1 METFLLNLL
10 KTSLLGSLAILA
22 MLVLKPLWRER
33 YRAKTRCWLWLA
45 LAAFLLL
52 PVDFSVKN
60 APVQAAPPKDYTLF
74 VGTDKTAIQSTD
86 NLFGDM
92 AEKSGQSPAQVRDT
106 IIQRPVTNP
115 EQKTTR
121 YIPVTTILFY
131 GYLAG
136 AAAFLLYQGVSYAL
150 FRRTVRRW
158 KRDVSRADYAAM
170 LSDTARDLGVSA
182 PEMIVCEAISTPAVT
197 GLLRPRL
204 LLPHERYDV
213 QELRY
218 ILRHELCHLKRRD
231 MLLKLVL
238 LAANAM
244 HWFNPVVYL
253 MLRQADEDI
262 ELACDSAATD
272 GLELPERAAY
282 SRTLLAAVQSSVRAL
297 PATTCFGGT
306 VERLKRRITN
316 VLGAQKKRGL
326 GVVAL
331 VLALTLTAGCAISWG
346 ERAQKNDDPFADKSY
361 TVDILLYEAPAF
373 TDGFTDGT
381 YPSFRTTTNTAG
393 EKYVTLCDAWGSTS
407 IYGPMEEYTLEKQSF
422 YALFGSTKASPVDD
436 LIQNNKS
443 AWSGHCEEASDGQP
457 NQVYL
462 LKQKDGSVY
471 LGLAGD
477 YEEDGSELFCS
488 VFRLN
493 EQVNPIYAS
502 MDDYAA
508 ACVEDLKKGTMTY
521 SVSEN
526 NDYASRSIEDTVADV
541 RVTQLEQADSLG
553 NLSPDG
559 TVLELW
565 YFQYEMKP
573 TNEAGM
579 QIDVIGGQELTD
591 DGYLNE
597 NWTHYLTVLHY
608 TYGEKTGYQVIGTYT
623 GNDGLWYNGC
633 SYSGEEKYYLHDFYV
648 DYAGLDLPKMFIPDL
663 LNDTAADG
671 YGRANQCEAR
681 LISGDGSYYFYAP
694 ITAWACNPGT
704 EFWYSRYDTGSYF
717 NAKKLEQ
724 SLDEAKAEWESTGAK
739 AEKTDAG
746 WRFVTH
752 EGMSNT
758 IVTLFDAPDGTC
770 YEVTTHWTFD
780 GSTEENQ
787 WGWNRDRAVEGEA
800 VILQAM
806 VNSFRTSK
814 ILFTDGSPNG
824 SESSDPAPDDTAFQA
839 DLQLASNGGASWL
852 SLNTDGMAVGGH
864 DPKDSAPTVLLDTCD
879 YKEYDPSESSPSGS
893 AVPPGGGNPLALCL
907 SLSNSARFTFYEG
920 SDFMLYQHGDTR
932 YYKVSSYGDYA
943 TIFDAMLAWY
953 NKTPD
958 KEATFESD
966 LVLASNAATVDILAF
981 CPASGESGSHAP
993 LLTGYSV
1000 ALDSYEYKPIDKP
1013 KNLDGLDSV
1022 ELWPHNAQATCLIF
1036 YKGTNTVKYVSG
1048 KSERYYRA
1056 VGDFSIVDND
1066 GRTLYD
1072 LMRVWYDT
1080 AEYSDMLT
1088 SDVRAQSKSFSW
1100 QEAAQNWANA
1110 YYGTQKEVTSG
1121 SIYKFTWLN
1130 VTVNPAEETTQ
1141 AKRKAGEI
1149 DDNTYCFAV
1158 RVEFTAESANALQSA
1173 MAGNTVKCE
1182 NPAAPKDAYEF
1193 YRCCTIQLRDD
1204 GRWYGTE
1211 LGTGWLCA
1219 IPKKEGLPPPFFAV
1233 FQRRAGKSTGTSQR
1247 YVV

>member
-52 PVDFSVKN
+52 PIDFSVKN

-136 AAAFLLYQGVSYAL
+136 AAAFLLYQGLSYAH

-158 KRDVSRADYAAM
+158 KKDVSRADYAAM
-170 LSDTARDLGVSA
+170 LSDTAHDLGVSA

-218 ILRHELCHLKRRD
+218 ILRHELCHLKRHD

-326 GVVAL
+326 GIVAL
-331 VLALTLTAGCAISWG
+331 VLALTLTAGCAVSWG
-346 ERAQKNDDPFADKSY
+346 NKNELSDPFGKSY
-361 TVDILLYEAPAF
+361 TIADIVYIGVEPDDTFRENAANAELLLRSDAQSITLTWTDRYKWDCTAAGSFEMTEENFDRYFDGSAFEAADNPAGWQESDMSAAKLRRENANTWCF
-373 TDGFTDGT
+373 TTSSPPDGMTD
-381 YPSFRTTTNTAG
+381 Y
-393 EKYVTLCDAWGSTS
+393 LC
-407 IYGPMEEYTLEKQSF
+407 
-422 YALFGSTKASPVDD
+422 
-436 LIQNNKS
+436 
-443 AWSGHCEEASDGQP
+443 
-457 NQVYL
+457 L
-462 LKQKDGSVY
+462 LQQKDGTLY
-471 LGLAGD
+471 LAMGFYPDSKATAPHCFHTL
-477 YEEDGSELFCS
+477 
-488 VFRLN
+488 FRLA
-493 EQVNPIYAS
+493 EKTVPIYAS

-508 ACVEDLKKGTMTY
+508 MCVEDLKKGTMTY

-526 NDYASRSIEDTVADV
+526 NEYASRSIEDTVADV
-541 RVTQLEQADSLG
+541 RVTQLEQGDSLG

-573 TNEAGM
+573 TNEAGA

-597 NWTHYLTVLHY
+597 HWTHYLTVLHY
-608 TYGEKTGYQVIGTYT
+608 TYGEKTGYQIIGTYT

-633 SYSGEEKYYLHDFYV
+633 SYSGEEKYYLHDFYI
-648 DYAGLDLPKMFIPDL
+648 DYAGLNEPKMYIPDL
-663 LNDTAADG
+663 VDGLVEDG
-671 YGRANQCEAR
+671 YGHGNSVEGR
-681 LISGDGSYYFYAP
+681 LVSGSTYNFCYYYVP
-694 ITAWACNPGT
+694 ITGWACSPGT
-704 EFWYSRYDTGSYF
+704 DYWYSRYDTGSYF
-717 NAKKLEQ
+717 SVKKLERGIN
-724 SLDEAKAEWESTGAK
+724 DAKAEWESTGVTG
-739 AEKTDAG
+739 EKVDTG
-746 WRFVTH
+746 CWRYVTH

-758 IVTLFDAPDGTC
+758 IVTLFAGPNNTT
-770 YEVTTHWTFD
+770 YEVEIHWLFD
-780 GSTEENQ
+780 GSSEENQ
-787 WGWNRDRAVEGEA
+787 WGWNHDRAVEEEA

-806 VNSFRTSK
+806 VKHFTINGG
-814 ILFTDGSPNG
+814 IYFTDGSSD
-824 SESSDPAPDDTAFQA
+824 SESPADTAFLT
-839 DLQLASNGGASWL
+839 DLQLAASGGIESLTLFPAATSSIISLCEPVSTEGSELHVDLSNYGYSSTSEPENISLLNHIRIDLKGDSQSWF
-852 SLNTDGMAVGGH
+852 
-864 DPKDSAPTVLLDTCD
+864 
-879 YKEYDPSESSPSGS
+879 ESYQ
-893 AVPPGGGNPLALCL
+893 GGNVIGYCAENRP
-907 SLSNSARFTFYEG
+907 TE
-920 SDFMLYQHGDTR
+920 
-932 YYKVSSYGDYA
+932 YY
-943 TIFDAMLAWY
+943 
-953 NKTPD
+953 
-958 KEATFESD
+958 
-966 LVLASNAATVDILAF
+966 LAF
-981 CPASGESGSHAP
+981 
-993 LLTGYSV
+993 
-1000 ALDSYEYKPIDKP
+1000 
-1013 KNLDGLDSV
+1013 
-1022 ELWPHNAQATCLIF
+1022 
-1036 YKGTNTVKYVSG
+1036 
-1048 KSERYYRA
+1048 
-1056 VGDFSIVDND
+1056 GDF
-1066 GRTLYD
+1066 GKYATLYD
-1072 LMRVWYDT
+1072 VILEWYHSAQSGTETSDASSTTTTNAVSRDSLIKAADSYVDLGGYLWYTAGGKFCRWHEGGSVETVCDLPLDYDT
-1080 AEYSDMLT
+1080 PVSASLSTQDNRILMNYHIGGATMGSFITDLYDTDGKKLSSINGYNAIAISGDIIVMTDHFMPTPNNMSISYDCGKTFTEFGDKDWFYGSALT
-1088 SDVRAQSKSFSW
+1088 ED
-1100 QEAAQNWANA
+1100 
-1110 YYGTQKEVTSG
+1110 GTYVTSVNSSLEIRDG
-1121 SIYKFTWLN
+1121 YVYTTAVYDINHEKSDDPL
-1130 VTVNPAEETTQ
+1130 VTH
-1141 AKRKAGEI
+1141 
-1149 DDNTYCFAV
+1149 AV
-1158 RVEFTAESANALQSA
+1158 RISI
-1173 MAGNTVKCE
+1173 K
-1182 NPAAPKDAYEF
+1182 
-1193 YRCCTIQLRDD
+1193 
-1204 GRWYGTE
+1204 
-1211 LGTGWLCA
+1211 TGAQEILD
-1219 IPKKEGLPPPFFAV
+1219 
-1233 FQRRAGKSTGTSQR
+1233 
-1247 YVV
+1247 

>member
-45 LAAFLLL
+45 MAAFLLL

-136 AAAFLLYQGVSYAL
+136 AAAFLLYQGISYAH

-170 LSDTARDLGVSA
+170 LSNTARDLGVSA

-326 GVVAL
+326 GIVAL
-331 VLALTLTAGCAISWG
+331 VLAPQLTAGCAVSWG

-361 TVDILLYEAPAF
+361 TVDTLLYEAPGF
-373 TDGFTDGT
+373 TDGFTDGA
-381 YPSFRTTTNTAG
+381 YPTFRTATNPAG
-393 EKYVTLCDAWGSTS
+393 EKYVTMFNDLGYAL
-407 IYGPMEEYTLEKQSF
+407 IYGPMEEYKLEKQSF
-422 YALFGSTKASPVDD
+422 YALFGNTRDASPVDD
-436 LIQNNKS
+436 LMQHNKS
-443 AWSGHCEEASDGQP
+443 AWTGYCEEAKDSQP
-457 NQVYL
+457 YQAYL
-462 LKQKDGSVY
+462 LEQEDGTIY
-471 LGLAGD
+471 LGLSAD
-477 YEEDGSELFCS
+477 YAEDGSECFCM
-488 VFRLN
+488 VYRL
-493 EQVNPIYAS
+493 EKEDDTIYPS

-541 RVTQLEQADSLG
+541 RVTRLEQGDSLG

-573 TNEAGM
+573 TNEAGV

-597 NWTHYLTVLHY
+597 HWTHYLTVLHY
-608 TYGEKTGYQVIGTYT
+608 TYGEKTGYQIIGTSMS
-623 GNDGLWYNGC
+623 NDGLWYNGC
-633 SYSGEEKYYLHDFYV
+633 GYGVDLKYYLHDFYV
-648 DYAGLDLPKMFIPDL
+648 DYAGLDLPKMYIPDL
-663 LNDTAADG
+663 VDGLVEDG
-671 YGRANQCEAR
+671 YGHGNSVEGR
-681 LISGDGSYYFYAP
+681 LISGNGNYRFYAP
-694 ITAWACNPGT
+694 ISGWTYKPDAKYA
-704 EFWYSRYDTGSYF
+704 EYWYSSYNTGSYF
-717 NAKKLEQ
+717 SVTEVDH
-724 SLDEAKAEWESTGAK
+724 SLYDEKPEWESAGYT
-739 AEKTDAG
+739 AEWIDESC
-746 WRFVTH
+746 RFVTH

-758 IVTLFDAPDGTC
+758 VVTLFNGPNNTC
-770 YEVTTHWTFD
+770 YIVEIHWLFD

-787 WGWNRDRAVEGEA
+787 WGWNRDRAVEEEA

-814 ILFTDGSPNG
+814 ILPTTDPVLD
-824 SESSDPAPDDTAFQA
+824 DPAFKA
-839 DLQLASNGGASWL
+839 DLQLATNGGASWMYL
-852 SLNTDGMAVGGH
+852 SKNSAAVSDCNMRNVSPAVKLDECSYTLLNKDFTPADG
-864 DPKDSAPTVLLDTCD
+864 TQVLELW
-879 YKEYDPSESSPSGS
+879 
-893 AVPPGGGNPLALCL
+893 
-907 SLSNSARFTFYEG
+907 LSNNDDSHFAFYEG
-920 SDFMLYQHGDTR
+920 TNVMLYQRDDAR
-932 YYKVSSYGDYA
+932 YYKVSNFGDYA
-943 TIFDAMLAWY
+943 TLYNAMLAWF
-953 NKTPD
+953 NSAQSGTEPSD
-958 KEATFESD
+958 ASSATTT
-966 LVLASNAATVDILAF
+966 NAVSRDSLIKAA
-981 CPASGESGSHAP
+981 
-993 LLTGYSV
+993 
-1000 ALDSYEYKPIDKP
+1000 DSYVDLGGYLWYTAGGKFCRWHE
-1013 KNLDGLDSV
+1013 GGSV
-1022 ELWPHNAQATCLIF
+1022 E
-1036 YKGTNTVKYVSG
+1036 TVCDLPLDYDTPVSA
-1048 KSERYYRA
+1048 SL
-1056 VGDFSIVDND
+1056 STQDNRILMNYHIGGAIMGSFITD
-1066 GRTLYD
+1066 LYD
-1072 LMRVWYDT
+1072 TDGKKLSSINGYNAIAISGDIIVMTDYFMPTPNNMSISYDCGKT
-1080 AEYSDMLT
+1080 FTEFGDKDWFYGSALT
-1088 SDVRAQSKSFSW
+1088 ED
-1100 QEAAQNWANA
+1100 
-1110 YYGTQKEVTSG
+1110 GTYVTSVNSSLEIRDG
-1121 SIYKFTWLN
+1121 YVYTTAVYDINHEKSDDPL
-1130 VTVNPAEETTQ
+1130 VTH
-1141 AKRKAGEI
+1141 
-1149 DDNTYCFAV
+1149 AV
-1158 RVEFTAESANALQSA
+1158 RISI
-1173 MAGNTVKCE
+1173 K
-1182 NPAAPKDAYEF
+1182 
-1193 YRCCTIQLRDD
+1193 
-1204 GRWYGTE
+1204 
-1211 LGTGWLCA
+1211 TGAQEILD
-1219 IPKKEGLPPPFFAV
+1219 
-1233 FQRRAGKSTGTSQR
+1233 
-1247 YVV
+1247 

>member
-45 LAAFLLL
+45 LAVFLLL

-60 APVQAAPPKDYTLF
+60 APVQAEPPKDYTLF

-158 KRDVSRADYAAM
+158 KRDVARADYAAM

-331 VLALTLTAGCAISWG
+331 VLALTFTAGCAVSWG
-346 ERAQKNDDPFADKSY
+346 NKNELSDPFGKSY
-361 TVDILLYEAPAF
+361 TIADIVYIGVEPDDTFRENAANAELLLRPDAQSITLTWTDRYKWDCTAAGSFEMTEENFDRYFDGSAFEAADNPAGWQESDMSAAKLRRENANTWCF
-373 TDGFTDGT
+373 TTSSPPDGLTD
-381 YPSFRTTTNTAG
+381 Y
-393 EKYVTLCDAWGSTS
+393 LC
-407 IYGPMEEYTLEKQSF
+407 
-422 YALFGSTKASPVDD
+422 
-436 LIQNNKS
+436 
-443 AWSGHCEEASDGQP
+443 
-457 NQVYL
+457 L
-462 LKQKDGSVY
+462 LQQKDGTLY
-471 LGLAGD
+471 LAMGYYPDSKQTAPHCFHTL
-477 YEEDGSELFCS
+477 
-488 VFRLN
+488 FRLA
-493 EQVNPIYAS
+493 EKAVPIYAS

-573 TNEAGM
+573 TNEAGV

-597 NWTHYLTVLHY
+597 HWTHYLTVLHY
-608 TYGEKTGYQVIGTYT
+608 TSGEQTGYQIIGTSMS
-623 GNDGLWYNGC
+623 NDGLWYNGC
-633 SYSGEEKYYLHDFYV
+633 GYGVDLKYYLHDFYV
-648 DYAGLDLPKMFIPDL
+648 DYAGLSEPKMYIPDL
-663 LNDTAADG
+663 VDGLVEDG
-671 YGRANQCEAR
+671 YGHGNSVEGR
-681 LISGDGSYYFYAP
+681 LISGNGNYSFYAP
-694 ITAWACNPGT
+694 ISGWTYKPDAEYA
-704 EFWYSRYDTGSYF
+704 EYWYSSYNTGSYF
-717 NAKKLEQ
+717 SVKKLERGIN
-724 SLDEAKAEWESTGAK
+724 DAKAEWESTGVTG
-739 AEKTDAG
+739 EKVDTG
-746 WRFVTH
+746 CWRYVTH

-758 IVTLFDAPDGTC
+758 IVTLFAGPNNTT
-770 YEVTTHWTFD
+770 YEVEIHWLFD

-787 WGWNRDRAVEGEA
+787 WGWNRDRAVEEEA

-814 ILFTDGSPNG
+814 ILPTTDPVLD
-824 SESSDPAPDDTAFQA
+824 DPAFKA
-839 DLQLASNGGASWL
+839 DLQLATNGGASWMYL
-852 SLNTDGMAVGGH
+852 SKNSAAVSDCNMRNVSPAVKLDECSYTLLNKDFTPADG
-864 DPKDSAPTVLLDTCD
+864 TQVLELW
-879 YKEYDPSESSPSGS
+879 
-893 AVPPGGGNPLALCL
+893 
-907 SLSNSARFTFYEG
+907 LSNNDDSHFAFYEG
-920 SDFMLYQHGDTR
+920 TNVMLYQRDDAR
-932 YYKVSSYGDYA
+932 YYKVSNFGDYA
-943 TIFDAMLAWY
+943 TLYNAMLAWF
-953 NKTPD
+953 NSAQSGTEPSD
-958 KEATFESD
+958 ASSATTT
-966 LVLASNAATVDILAF
+966 NAVSRDSLIKAA
-981 CPASGESGSHAP
+981 
-993 LLTGYSV
+993 
-1000 ALDSYEYKPIDKP
+1000 DSYVDLGGYLWYTAGGKFCRWHE
-1013 KNLDGLDSV
+1013 GGSV
-1022 ELWPHNAQATCLIF
+1022 E
-1036 YKGTNTVKYVSG
+1036 TVCDLPLDYDTPVSA
-1048 KSERYYRA
+1048 SL
-1056 VGDFSIVDND
+1056 STQDNRILMNYHIGGAIMGSFITD
-1066 GRTLYD
+1066 LYD
-1072 LMRVWYDT
+1072 TDGKKLSSINGYNAIAISGDIIVMTDYFMPTPNNMSISYDCGKT
-1080 AEYSDMLT
+1080 FTEFGDKDWFYGSALT
-1088 SDVRAQSKSFSW
+1088 ED
-1100 QEAAQNWANA
+1100 
-1110 YYGTQKEVTSG
+1110 GTYVTSVNSSLEIRDG
-1121 SIYKFTWLN
+1121 YVYTTAVYDINHEKSDDPL
-1130 VTVNPAEETTQ
+1130 VTH
-1141 AKRKAGEI
+1141 
-1149 DDNTYCFAV
+1149 AV
-1158 RVEFTAESANALQSA
+1158 RISI
-1173 MAGNTVKCE
+1173 K
-1182 NPAAPKDAYEF
+1182 
-1193 YRCCTIQLRDD
+1193 
-1204 GRWYGTE
+1204 
-1211 LGTGWLCA
+1211 TGAQEILD
-1219 IPKKEGLPPPFFAV
+1219 
-1233 FQRRAGKSTGTSQR
+1233 
-1247 YVV
+1247 

>member
-45 LAAFLLL
+45 LAVFLLL

-60 APVQAAPPKDYTLF
+60 APVQAEPPKDYTLF
-74 VGTDKTAIQSTD
+74 VGTDKTTIQSTD

-92 AEKSGQSPAQVRDT
+92 AEKSGQSPAAVRDT

-158 KRDVSRADYAAM
+158 KRDVARADYAAM

-331 VLALTLTAGCAISWG
+331 VLALTLTAGCAVGWG
-346 ERAQKNDDPFADKSY
+346 ERAQTQKNDDPFADKSY

-573 TNEAGM
+573 TNEAGVE
-579 QIDVIGGQELTD
+579 IEPVGGQYVTD
-591 DGYLNE
+591 DGYLRE
-597 NWTHYLTVLHY
+597 SWTHYLTVLRY

-623 GNDGLWYNGC
+623 GNDGLWYDGC
-633 SYSGEEKYYLHDFYV
+633 NYSGEEKYYLHDFYI
-648 DYAGLDLPKMFIPDL
+648 DYAGLSEPKMYIPNL
-663 LNDTAADG
+663 LNAATDG

-787 WGWNRDRAVEGEA
+787 WGWNRDRAVESEA
-800 VILQAM
+800 EVLRAM
-806 VNSFRTSK
+806 VRSFTVNW
-814 ILFTDGSPNG
+814 DADAAA
-824 SESSDPAPDDTAFQA
+824 DPALDDSDFQA
-839 DLQLASNGGASWL
+839 DLQLASNGGAAWMYLSKNSAAVSDCNMRNVTPTVKLDECSYALLNEEFTPDDGKQTLTLWL
-852 SLNTDGMAVGGH
+852 SNN
-864 DPKDSAPTVLLDTCD
+864 DS
-879 YKEYDPSESSPSGS
+879 SH
-893 AVPPGGGNPLALCL
+893 LA
-907 SLSNSARFTFYEG
+907 FYEG
-920 SDFMLYQHGDTR
+920 TNVMLYQRDDAR
-932 YYKVSSYGDYA
+932 YYKVSNFGDYA
-943 TIFDAMLAWY
+943 TLYDAMLAWF
-953 NKTPD
+953 NSAQSGT
-958 KEATFESD
+958 ETSD
-966 LVLASNAATVDILAF
+966 ASSTTTTNAVSRDSLIKAADSYVDLGGYLWYTAGGKFYRWHEGGSVEVLHDLPVNDVTDTTVDATLSVVSDQVALRYYIGGGIMGSFVTELYGADGKQS
-981 CPASGESGSHAP
+981 ATLYGYESIAISGSTIVETTKFPPTVNNLRLSTDGGKTWTSIGDADYFYGSVTEDGSSISYFP
-993 LLTGYSV
+993 GALEIRDGYV
-1000 ALDSYEYKPIDKP
+1000 YTTAVYDIDHQK
-1013 KNLDGLDSV
+1013 
-1022 ELWPHNAQATCLIF
+1022 
-1036 YKGTNTVKYVSG
+1036 
-1048 KSERYYRA
+1048 
-1056 VGDFSIVDND
+1056 
-1066 GRTLYD
+1066 
-1072 LMRVWYDT
+1072 
-1080 AEYSDMLT
+1080 T
-1088 SDVRAQSKSFSW
+1088 SDPL
-1100 QEAAQNWANA
+1100 
-1110 YYGTQKEVTSG
+1110 VTHS
-1121 SIYKFTWLN
+1121 
-1130 VTVNPAEETTQ
+1130 
-1141 AKRKAGEI
+1141 
-1149 DDNTYCFAV
+1149 V
-1158 RVEFTAESANALQSA
+1158 RVNL
-1173 MAGNTVKCE
+1173 K
-1182 NPAAPKDAYEF
+1182 
-1193 YRCCTIQLRDD
+1193 
-1204 GRWYGTE
+1204 
-1211 LGTGWLCA
+1211 TGAQEILD
-1219 IPKKEGLPPPFFAV
+1219 
-1233 FQRRAGKSTGTSQR
+1233 
-1247 YVV
+1247 

>member
-45 LAAFLLL
+45 LAVFLLL

-158 KRDVSRADYAAM
+158 KRDVARADYAAM

-204 LLPHERYDV
+204 LLPHEHYDV

-331 VLALTLTAGCAISWG
+331 VLALTLTAGCAVSWG
-346 ERAQKNDDPFADKSY
+346 ERAQKNDPFGGTTFSVEEAVYLATEARNAVRGFPYAPDTTFRALTIDSEKRVTMFTVSGDEFVFSPMEAASIDKS
-361 TVDILLYEAPAF
+361 TF
-373 TDGFTDGT
+373 
-381 YPSFRTTTNTAG
+381 S
-393 EKYVTLCDAWGSTS
+393 
-407 IYGPMEEYTLEKQSF
+407 
-422 YALFGSTKASPVDD
+422 ALFNDSSAE
-436 LIQNNKS
+436 
-443 AWSGHCEEASDGQP
+443 AWSGMSADELISGNQAVWKGSASDATYEDYY
-457 NQVYL
+457 NVLYL
-462 LKQKDGSVY
+462 FAQKDGSFYV
-471 LGLAGD
+471 GLA
-477 YEEDGSELFCS
+477 YQALGSDSGNKAIEGIGS
-488 VFRLN
+488 VYRLIVEN
-493 EQVNPIYAS
+493 TDTIYAS

-508 ACVEDLKKGTMTY
+508 ERVADLKKSMMTY

-526 NDYASRSIEDTVADV
+526 NEYASRSIVDTIADV
-541 RVTQLEQADSLG
+541 RVTQLEQGDSLG

-573 TNEAGM
+573 TNEAGV

-608 TYGEKTGYQVIGTYT
+608 TSGEKTGYQIIGTSMS
-623 GNDGLWYNGC
+623 NDGLWYNGC
-633 SYSGEEKYYLHDFYV
+633 SYGVDLKYYLHDFYI
-648 DYAGLDLPKMFIPDL
+648 DYAGLDLPRYQIGALYHF
-663 LNDTAADG
+663 TDG
-671 YGRANQCEAR
+671 YGNDLTPDGRVQ
-681 LISGDGSYYFYAP
+681 SGDGWYFYLP
-694 ITAWACNPGT
+694 NTGT
-704 EFWYSRYDTGSYF
+704 WNASLEEPLWESAYGTKSTFVVKSFSTDASDAADYFKRDGWNVEDVDGQSVYTKTNGGQHARIRLYDRTDGGHYEVQTFWYDG
-717 NAKKLEQ
+717 Q
-724 SLDEAKAEWESTGAK
+724 STQ
-739 AEKTDAG
+739 
-746 WRFVTH
+746 
-752 EGMSNT
+752 
-758 IVTLFDAPDGTC
+758 
-770 YEVTTHWTFD
+770 
-780 GSTEENQ
+780 ENQ
-787 WGWNRDRAVEGEA
+787 WGWSAARQTEGERDLLEQMA
-800 VILQAM
+800 KTFTVSDAM
-806 VNSFRTSK
+806 KKAYSPSFPADIALVSSGGG
-814 ILFTDGSPNG
+814 IDSIVYYASAN
-824 SESSDPAPDDTAFQA
+824 SSDHRSVSLVDGESALHLSDFTYKKLPDTTRVPEGRYI
-839 DLQLASNGGASWL
+839 QLWPENSNQS
-852 SLNTDGMAVGGH
+852 
-864 DPKDSAPTVLLDTCD
+864 
-879 YKEYDPSESSPSGS
+879 YFE
-893 AVPPGGGNPLALCL
+893 
-907 SLSNSARFTFYEG
+907 FYEG
-920 SDFMLYQHGDTR
+920 SNIVRYVLTKDGSVCYEASGDFGKHE
-932 YYKVSSYGDYA
+932 
-943 TIFDAMLAWY
+943 TIFDAMLAW
-953 NKTPD
+953 
-958 KEATFESD
+958 FE
-966 LVLASNAATVDILAF
+966 
-981 CPASGESGSHAP
+981 
-993 LLTGYSV
+993 
-1000 ALDSYEYKPIDKP
+1000 
-1013 KNLDGLDSV
+1013 
-1022 ELWPHNAQATCLIF
+1022 
-1036 YKGTNTVKYVSG
+1036 
-1048 KSERYYRA
+1048 
-1056 VGDFSIVDND
+1056 
-1066 GRTLYD
+1066 
-1072 LMRVWYDT
+1072 
-1080 AEYSDMLT
+1080 
-1088 SDVRAQSKSFSW
+1088 
-1100 QEAAQNWANA
+1100 EAAAN
-1110 YYGTQKEVTSG
+1110 E
-1121 SIYKFTWLN
+1121 
-1130 VTVNPAEETTQ
+1130 
-1141 AKRKAGEI
+1141 
-1149 DDNTYCFAV
+1149 D
-1158 RVEFTAESANALQSA
+1158 AESANAVIK
-1173 MAGNTVKCE
+1173 NTVLNRDVLIQSSGSHVDFGGFLWYTAGGELRRYRSGVIETVDTLPIDYLNDTPVNASLSTQDDRLLMSYHIGGATSGSFVTDLYGVDGKKIASIGGY
-1182 NPAAPKDAYEF
+1182 NSIAISGDTVVKTLQFPPAANNLYISYDCGGTFTPLGDKDWYYGAVKEDDSGVTYMSAELE
-1193 YRCCTIQLRDD
+1193 IRDGYVYTHAVYD
-1204 GRWYGTE
+1204 VFHDKTSDPLVTHSVRVN
-1211 LGTGWLCA
+1211 LKTGAQEILD
-1219 IPKKEGLPPPFFAV
+1219 
-1233 FQRRAGKSTGTSQR
+1233 
-1247 YVV
+1247 

>member
-45 LAAFLLL
+45 LAVFLLL

-60 APVQAAPPKDYTLF
+60 APVQAEPPKDYTLF
-74 VGTDKTAIQSTD
+74 VGTDKTTIQSTD

-136 AAAFLLYQGVSYAL
+136 TAAFLLYQGVSYAL

-182 PEMIVCEAISTPAVT
+182 PEMFVCEAISTPAVT
-197 GLLRPRL
+197 GLFRPTL
-204 LLPHERYDV
+204 LLPHEGYDLN
-213 QELRY
+213 ELRY

-331 VLALTLTAGCAISWG
+331 VLALTLTAGCAVSWG

-361 TVDILLYEAPAF
+361 TVDTLLYEAPGF
-373 TDGFTDGT
+373 TDGFTDGA
-381 YPSFRTTTNTAG
+381 YPTFRTATNPAG
-393 EKYVTLCDAWGSTS
+393 EKYVTMFNDLGYAL
-407 IYGPMEEYTLEKQSF
+407 IYGPMEEYKLEKQSF
-422 YALFGSTKASPVDD
+422 YALFGNTRDASPVDD
-436 LIQNNKS
+436 LMQHNKS
-443 AWSGHCEEASDGQP
+443 AWTGYCEEAKDSQP
-457 NQVYL
+457 YQAYL
-462 LKQKDGSVY
+462 LEQEDGTIY
-471 LGLAGD
+471 LGLSAD
-477 YEEDGSELFCS
+477 YAEDGSECFCM
-488 VFRLN
+488 VYRLN
-493 EQVNPIYAS
+493 EQINPIYAS

-541 RVTQLEQADSLG
+541 RVTRLEQGDSLG

-573 TNEAGM
+573 TNEAGV

-597 NWTHYLTVLHY
+597 HWTHYLTVLHY
-608 TYGEKTGYQVIGTYT
+608 TYGEKTGYQIIGTSMS
-623 GNDGLWYNGC
+623 NDGLWYNGC
-633 SYSGEEKYYLHDFYV
+633 GYGVDLKYYLHDFYV
-648 DYAGLDLPKMFIPDL
+648 DYAGLDLPKMYIPDL
-663 LNDTAADG
+663 VDGLVEDG
-671 YGRANQCEAR
+671 YGHGNTVEGR
-681 LISGDGSYYFYAP
+681 LISGNGNYSFYAP
-694 ITAWACNPGT
+694 ISGWTYKPDAEYA
-704 EFWYSRYDTGSYF
+704 EYWYSSYNTGSYF
-717 NAKKLEQ
+717 SVKKLERGIN
-724 SLDEAKAEWESTGAK
+724 DAKAEWESTGVTG
-739 AEKTDAG
+739 EKVDTG
-746 WRFVTH
+746 CWRYVTH

-758 IVTLFDAPDGTC
+758 IVTLFAGPNNTT
-770 YEVTTHWTFD
+770 YEVEIHWLFD

-787 WGWNRDRAVEGEA
+787 WGWNRDRAVEEEA

-814 ILFTDGSPNG
+814 ILPTM
-824 SESSDPAPDDTAFQA
+824 DPVLDDSAFKA
-839 DLQLASNGGASWL
+839 DLQLATNGGASWMYL
-852 SLNTDGMAVGGH
+852 SKNSAAVSDCNMRNVSPAVKLDECSYTLLNKDFTPADG
-864 DPKDSAPTVLLDTCD
+864 TQVLELW
-879 YKEYDPSESSPSGS
+879 
-893 AVPPGGGNPLALCL
+893 
-907 SLSNSARFTFYEG
+907 LSNNDASHFAFYEG
-920 SDFMLYQHGDTR
+920 TNVMLYQRDDAR
-932 YYKVSSYGDYA
+932 YYKVSNFGDYA
-943 TIFDAMLAWY
+943 TLYDAMLAWF
-953 NKTPD
+953 NSAQSGTKP
-958 KEATFESD
+958 SD
-966 LVLASNAATVDILAF
+966 ASSTTTTNAVSRDSLIKAA
-981 CPASGESGSHAP
+981 
-993 LLTGYSV
+993 
-1000 ALDSYEYKPIDKP
+1000 DSYVDLGGYLWYTAGGKFCRWHE
-1013 KNLDGLDSV
+1013 GGSV
-1022 ELWPHNAQATCLIF
+1022 E
-1036 YKGTNTVKYVSG
+1036 TVCDLPLDYDTPVSA
-1048 KSERYYRA
+1048 SL
-1056 VGDFSIVDND
+1056 STQDNRILMNYHIGGAIMGSFITD
-1066 GRTLYD
+1066 LYD
-1072 LMRVWYDT
+1072 TDGKKLSSINGYNAIAISGDIIVMTDHFMPTPNNMSISYDCGKT
-1080 AEYSDMLT
+1080 FTEFGDKDWFYGSALT
-1088 SDVRAQSKSFSW
+1088 ED
-1100 QEAAQNWANA
+1100 
-1110 YYGTQKEVTSG
+1110 GTYVTSVNSSLEIRDG
-1121 SIYKFTWLN
+1121 YVYTTAVYDINHEKSDDPL
-1130 VTVNPAEETTQ
+1130 VTH
-1141 AKRKAGEI
+1141 
-1149 DDNTYCFAV
+1149 AV
-1158 RVEFTAESANALQSA
+1158 RISI
-1173 MAGNTVKCE
+1173 K
-1182 NPAAPKDAYEF
+1182 
-1193 YRCCTIQLRDD
+1193 
-1204 GRWYGTE
+1204 
-1211 LGTGWLCA
+1211 TGAQEILD
-1219 IPKKEGLPPPFFAV
+1219 
-1233 FQRRAGKSTGTSQR
+1233 
-1247 YVV
+1247 

>member
-10 KTSLLGSLAILA
+10 KTSLLDSLAILA

-136 AAAFLLYQGVSYAL
+136 AAAFLLYQGISYAL

-326 GVVAL
+326 GIVAL
-331 VLALTLTAGCAISWG
+331 VLALTLTAGCAVSWG
-346 ERAQKNDDPFADKSY
+346 NKNELSDPFGKSY
-361 TVDILLYEAPAF
+361 TIADIVYIGVEPDDTFRENAANAELLLRSDAQSMTLTWTDHYKWDCTAAGSFEMTEENFDRYFDGSAFEAADNPAGWQESDMSAAKLRRENANTWCF
-373 TDGFTDGT
+373 TTSSPPDGLTD
-381 YPSFRTTTNTAG
+381 Y
-393 EKYVTLCDAWGSTS
+393 LC
-407 IYGPMEEYTLEKQSF
+407 
-422 YALFGSTKASPVDD
+422 
-436 LIQNNKS
+436 
-443 AWSGHCEEASDGQP
+443 
-457 NQVYL
+457 L
-462 LKQKDGSVY
+462 LQQKDGTLY
-471 LGLAGD
+471 LAMGYYPDSKQTAPHCFHTL
-477 YEEDGSELFCS
+477 
-488 VFRLN
+488 FRLA
-493 EQVNPIYAS
+493 EKAVPIYAS

-508 ACVEDLKKGTMTY
+508 ACVEDLKQGTMTY
-521 SVSEN
+521 YTSEN
-526 NDYASRSIEDTVADV
+526 GNYGSQAVEDTVADV
-541 RVTQLEQADSLG
+541 RVTQLEFADSLG

-573 TNEAGM
+573 TNEAGVE
-579 QIDVIGGQELTD
+579 IEPVGGQYVTD
-591 DGYLNE
+591 DGYLRE
-597 NWTHYLTVLHY
+597 SWTHYLTVLRY

-623 GNDGLWYNGC
+623 GNDGLWYDGC
-633 SYSGEEKYYLHDFYV
+633 NYSGEEKYYLHDFYI
-648 DYAGLDLPKMFIPDL
+648 DYAGLSEPKMYIPNL
-663 LNDTAADG
+663 LNAATDG
-671 YGRANQCEAR
+671 YGRANQCEAQ
-681 LISGDGSYYFYAP
+681 LVAGKGYYYYVP
-694 ITAWACNPGT
+694 ITAWARSSDA

-717 NAKKLEQ
+717 SVKKLSQ
-724 SLDEAKAEWESTGAK
+724 SLAAAKAEWESTGAK
-739 AEKTDAG
+739 AEKTDTG
-746 WRFVTH
+746 WRFVTN
-752 EGMSNT
+752 EGMSST
-758 IVTLFDAPDGTC
+758 VITLFDAPDNTC
-770 YEVTTHWTFD
+770 YEVEIHWSFD
-780 GSTEENQ
+780 GSTAENE

-800 VILQAM
+800 EVLRAM
-806 VNSFRTSK
+806 VKR
-814 ILFTDGSPNG
+814 FTV
-824 SESSDPAPDDTAFQA
+824 TA
-839 DLQLASNGGASWL
+839 
-852 SLNTDGMAVGGH
+852 AVRPTQE
-864 DPKDSAPTVLLDTCD
+864 DADSALDAALKQLGD
-879 YKEYDPSESSPSGS
+879 MSSE
-893 AVPPGGGNPLALCL
+893 VTL
-907 SLSNSARFTFYEG
+907 SLSVNGTDSSIYDGSTVINRAYFARQLSESLVWREANDSAAPSAQNCILLITADGGVLTFCE
-920 SDFMLYQHGDTR
+920 SQPMHLWLT
-932 YYKVSSYGDYA
+932 
-943 TIFDAMLAWY
+943 
-953 NKTPD
+953 TPD
-958 KEATFESD
+958 GTLSCFKADVNEDIGSAWS
-966 LVLASNAATVDILAF
+966 LVRL
-981 CPASGESGSHAP
+981 
-993 LLTGYSV
+993 
-1000 ALDSYEYKPIDKP
+1000 
-1013 KNLDGLDSV
+1013 
-1022 ELWPHNAQATCLIF
+1022 
-1036 YKGTNTVKYVSG
+1036 
-1048 KSERYYRA
+1048 
-1056 VGDFSIVDND
+1056 
-1066 GRTLYD
+1066 
-1072 LMRVWYDT
+1072 WYDE
-1080 AEYSDMLT
+1080 AEYDALLR
-1088 SDVRAQSKSFSW
+1088 DVKPQPKSLSW
-1100 QEAAQNWANA
+1100 QEAAQHWADA
-1110 YYGTQKEVTSG
+1110 YYGAHTKAASG
-1121 SIYKFTWLN
+1121 SSFKYTWVKALI
-1130 VTVNPAEETTQ
+1130 TPAEDTTK
-1141 AKRKAGEI
+1141 AKREQGEI
-1149 DDNTYCFAV
+1149 DENTYCFT
-1158 RVEFTAESANALQSA
+1158 VEVHFTPESETALHYT
-1173 MAGNTVKCE
+1173 MAGNTAECTD
-1182 NPAAPKDAYEF
+1182 PSAPKGAYAF
-1193 YRCCTIQLRDD
+1193 WRCCTIQLGSD
-1204 GRWYGTE
+1204 GLWHGVM
-1211 LGTGWLCA
+1211 LGTGW
-1219 IPKKEGLPPPFFAV
+1219 
-1233 FQRRAGKSTGTSQR
+1233 
-1247 YVV
+1247 

>member
-331 VLALTLTAGCAISWG
+331 VLALTLTAGCAVGWG
-346 ERAQKNDDPFADKSY
+346 ERAQTQKNDDPFADKSY

-608 TYGEKTGYQVIGTYT
+608 TSGEQTGYQVIGTYT

-787 WGWNRDRAVEGEA
+787 WGWNRDRAVESEA
-800 VILQAM
+800 EVLRAM
-806 VNSFRTSK
+806 VRSFTVNW
-814 ILFTDGSPNG
+814 DADAAA
-824 SESSDPAPDDTAFQA
+824 DPALDDSDFQA
-839 DLQLASNGGASWL
+839 DLQLASNGGAAWMYLSKNSAAVSDCNMRNVTPTVKLDECSYALLNEEFTPDDGKQTLTLWL
-852 SLNTDGMAVGGH
+852 SNN
-864 DPKDSAPTVLLDTCD
+864 DS
-879 YKEYDPSESSPSGS
+879 SH
-893 AVPPGGGNPLALCL
+893 LA
-907 SLSNSARFTFYEG
+907 FYEG
-920 SDFMLYQHGDTR
+920 TNVMLYQRDDAR
-932 YYKVSSYGDYA
+932 YYKVSNFGDYA
-943 TIFDAMLAWY
+943 TLYDAMLAWF
-953 NKTPD
+953 NSAQSGT
-958 KEATFESD
+958 ETSD
-966 LVLASNAATVDILAF
+966 ASSTTTTNAVSRDSLIKAA
-981 CPASGESGSHAP
+981 
-993 LLTGYSV
+993 
-1000 ALDSYEYKPIDKP
+1000 DSY
-1013 KNLDGLDSV
+1013 
-1022 ELWPHNAQATCLIF
+1022 
-1036 YKGTNTVKYVSG
+1036 
-1048 KSERYYRA
+1048 
-1056 VGDFSIVDND
+1056 VDND
-1066 GRTLYD
+1066 DYLWYISGGKLCRWREGSSVETLRELPYNDVTDQPAIATLAVEYDQVALRWHIGGATTGTTMLELYGADGKRTMELDGSAPFAISGNTIVKLRSFPPTTGNLLLSTDGGKTWSGLGDADWFYGSVTEDSSGSTSYALADLTIRDGYVYTTAVYD
-1072 LMRVWYDT
+1072 IDHQK
-1080 AEYSDMLT
+1080 T
-1088 SDVRAQSKSFSW
+1088 SDPL
-1100 QEAAQNWANA
+1100 
-1110 YYGTQKEVTSG
+1110 VTHS
-1121 SIYKFTWLN
+1121 
-1130 VTVNPAEETTQ
+1130 
-1141 AKRKAGEI
+1141 
-1149 DDNTYCFAV
+1149 V
-1158 RVEFTAESANALQSA
+1158 RVNL
-1173 MAGNTVKCE
+1173 K
-1182 NPAAPKDAYEF
+1182 
-1193 YRCCTIQLRDD
+1193 
-1204 GRWYGTE
+1204 
-1211 LGTGWLCA
+1211 TGAQEILD
-1219 IPKKEGLPPPFFAV
+1219 
-1233 FQRRAGKSTGTSQR
+1233 
-1247 YVV
+1247 

>member
-60 APVQAAPPKDYTLF
+60 APVQAEPPKDYTLF

-158 KRDVSRADYAAM
+158 KRDVTRADYAAM

-213 QELRY
+213 QELHY

-231 MLLKLVL
+231 MLFKLVL

-331 VLALTLTAGCAISWG
+331 VLALTLTAGCAVSWG

-361 TVDILLYEAPAF
+361 TVDTLLYEAPGF
-373 TDGFTDGT
+373 TDGFTDGA
-381 YPSFRTTTNTAG
+381 YPTFRTATNPAG
-393 EKYVTLCDAWGSTS
+393 EKYVTMFNDLGYAL

-508 ACVEDLKKGTMTY
+508 ACVAELKKGTMTY

-526 NDYASRSIEDTVADV
+526 NEYASRSIEDTVADV
-541 RVTQLEQADSLG
+541 RVTRLEQGDSLG

-573 TNEAGM
+573 TNEAGA
-579 QIDVIGGQELTD
+579 QINIVGGQELTD

-608 TYGEKTGYQVIGTYT
+608 TSGEQTGYQIIGTSMS
-623 GNDGLWYNGC
+623 NDGLWYNGC
-633 SYSGEEKYYLHDFYV
+633 SYGVDLKYYLHDFYV
-648 DYAGLDLPKMFIPDL
+648 DYAGLDLPKMYIPNLVDGL
-663 LNDTAADG
+663 VEDG
-671 YGRANQCEAR
+671 YGHGNSVEGR
-681 LISGDGSYYFYAP
+681 LVSGSTYNFCYYYVP
-694 ITAWACNPGT
+694 ITGWACSPGT
-704 EFWYSRYDTGSYF
+704 DYWYSRYDTGSYF
-717 NAKKLEQ
+717 SVKKLERGIN
-724 SLDEAKAEWESTGAK
+724 DAKAEWESTGVTG
-739 AEKTDAG
+739 EKVDTG
-746 WRFVTH
+746 CWRYVTH

-758 IVTLFDAPDGTC
+758 IVTLFAGPNNTT
-770 YEVTTHWTFD
+770 YEVEIHWLFD
-780 GSTEENQ
+780 GSSEENQ
-787 WGWNRDRAVEGEA
+787 WGWNHDRAVEEEA

-814 ILFTDGSPNG
+814 ILPTTDPVLD
-824 SESSDPAPDDTAFQA
+824 DPAFKA
-839 DLQLASNGGASWL
+839 DLQLATNGGASWMYL
-852 SLNTDGMAVGGH
+852 SKNSAAVSDCNMRNVSPAVKLDECSYTLLNKDFTPADG
-864 DPKDSAPTVLLDTCD
+864 TQVLELW
-879 YKEYDPSESSPSGS
+879 
-893 AVPPGGGNPLALCL
+893 
-907 SLSNSARFTFYEG
+907 LSNNDDSHFAFYEG
-920 SDFMLYQHGDTR
+920 TNVMLYQRDDAR
-932 YYKVSSYGDYA
+932 YYKVSNFGDYA
-943 TIFDAMLAWY
+943 TLYDAMLAWF
-953 NKTPD
+953 NSAQSGT
-958 KEATFESD
+958 ETSD
-966 LVLASNAATVDILAF
+966 ASSTTTTNAVSRDSLIKAA
-981 CPASGESGSHAP
+981 
-993 LLTGYSV
+993 
-1000 ALDSYEYKPIDKP
+1000 DSYVDLGGYLWYTAGGKFCRWRE
-1013 KNLDGLDSV
+1013 GGSV
-1022 ELWPHNAQATCLIF
+1022 ETVCDLPLDYDTPVSASLSTQDNRILMNYHIGGATMGSFI
-1036 YKGTNTVKYVSG
+1036 T
-1048 KSERYYRA
+1048 
-1056 VGDFSIVDND
+1056 D
-1066 GRTLYD
+1066 LYD
-1072 LMRVWYDT
+1072 TDGKKLSSINGYNAIAISGDIIVMTDYFMPTPNNLSISYDCGKT
-1080 AEYSDMLT
+1080 FTEFGDKDWFYGSALT
-1088 SDVRAQSKSFSW
+1088 ED
-1100 QEAAQNWANA
+1100 
-1110 YYGTQKEVTSG
+1110 GTYVTSVSSSLEIRDG
-1121 SIYKFTWLN
+1121 YVYTTAVYDINHEKSDDPL
-1130 VTVNPAEETTQ
+1130 VTH
-1141 AKRKAGEI
+1141 
-1149 DDNTYCFAV
+1149 AV
-1158 RVEFTAESANALQSA
+1158 RISI
-1173 MAGNTVKCE
+1173 K
-1182 NPAAPKDAYEF
+1182 
-1193 YRCCTIQLRDD
+1193 
-1204 GRWYGTE
+1204 
-1211 LGTGWLCA
+1211 TGAQEILD
-1219 IPKKEGLPPPFFAV
+1219 
-1233 FQRRAGKSTGTSQR
+1233 
-1247 YVV
+1247 

>member
-45 LAAFLLL
+45 MAAFLLL

-136 AAAFLLYQGVSYAL
+136 AAAFLLYQGISYAH

-170 LSDTARDLGVSA
+170 LSNTARDLGVSA

-326 GVVAL
+326 GIVAL
-331 VLALTLTAGCAISWG
+331 VLALTLTAGCAVSWG

-361 TVDILLYEAPAF
+361 TVDTLLYEAPGF
-373 TDGFTDGT
+373 TDGFTDGA
-381 YPSFRTTTNTAG
+381 YPTFRTATNPAG
-393 EKYVTLCDAWGSTS
+393 EKYVTMFNDLGYAL
-407 IYGPMEEYTLEKQSF
+407 IYGPMEEYKLEKQSF
-422 YALFGSTKASPVDD
+422 YALFGNTRDASPVDD
-436 LIQNNKS
+436 LMQHNKS
-443 AWSGHCEEASDGQP
+443 AWTGYCEEAKDSQP
-457 NQVYL
+457 YQAYL
-462 LKQKDGSVY
+462 LEQEDGTIY
-471 LGLAGD
+471 LGLSAD
-477 YEEDGSELFCS
+477 YAEDGSECFCM
-488 VFRLN
+488 VYRL
-493 EQVNPIYAS
+493 EKEDDTIYPS

-541 RVTQLEQADSLG
+541 RVTRLEQGDSLG

-573 TNEAGM
+573 TNEAGV

-597 NWTHYLTVLHY
+597 HWTHYLTVLHY
-608 TYGEKTGYQVIGTYT
+608 TYGEKTGYQIIGTSMS
-623 GNDGLWYNGC
+623 NDGLWYNGC
-633 SYSGEEKYYLHDFYV
+633 GYGVDLKYYLHDFYV
-648 DYAGLDLPKMFIPDL
+648 DYAGLDLPKMFIPNL
-663 LNDTAADG
+663 LNAATDG

-814 ILFTDGSPNG
+814 ILPTTDPVLD
-824 SESSDPAPDDTAFQA
+824 DPAFKA
-839 DLQLASNGGASWL
+839 DLQLATNGGASWMYL
-852 SLNTDGMAVGGH
+852 SKNSAAVS
-864 DPKDSAPTVLLDTCD
+864 DCNMRNVTPTVKLDECSYALLNEEFTPDDGKQT
-879 YKEYDPSESSPSGS
+879 
-893 AVPPGGGNPLALCL
+893 LTLW
-907 SLSNSARFTFYEG
+907 LSNNDSSHLAFYEG
-920 SDFMLYQHGDTR
+920 TNVMLYQRDDAR
-932 YYKVSSYGDYA
+932 YYKVSNFGDYA
-943 TIFDAMLAWY
+943 TLYDAMLAWF
-953 NKTPD
+953 NSAQSGTEP
-958 KEATFESD
+958 SD
-966 LVLASNAATVDILAF
+966 ASSTTTTNAVSRDSLIKAA
-981 CPASGESGSHAP
+981 
-993 LLTGYSV
+993 
-1000 ALDSYEYKPIDKP
+1000 DSYVDLGGYLWYTAGGKFCRWRE
-1013 KNLDGLDSV
+1013 GGSV
-1022 ELWPHNAQATCLIF
+1022 ETVCDLPLDYDTPVSASLSTQDNRILMNYHIGGATMGSFI
-1036 YKGTNTVKYVSG
+1036 T
-1048 KSERYYRA
+1048 
-1056 VGDFSIVDND
+1056 D
-1066 GRTLYD
+1066 LYD
-1072 LMRVWYDT
+1072 TDGKKLSSINGYNAIAISGDIIVMTDHFMPTPNNMSISYDCGKT
-1080 AEYSDMLT
+1080 FTEFGDKDWFYGSALT
-1088 SDVRAQSKSFSW
+1088 ED
-1100 QEAAQNWANA
+1100 
-1110 YYGTQKEVTSG
+1110 GTYVTSVSSSLEIRDG
-1121 SIYKFTWLN
+1121 YVYTTAVYDINHEKSDDPL
-1130 VTVNPAEETTQ
+1130 VTH
-1141 AKRKAGEI
+1141 
-1149 DDNTYCFAV
+1149 AV
-1158 RVEFTAESANALQSA
+1158 RISI
-1173 MAGNTVKCE
+1173 K
-1182 NPAAPKDAYEF
+1182 
-1193 YRCCTIQLRDD
+1193 
-1204 GRWYGTE
+1204 
-1211 LGTGWLCA
+1211 TGAQEILD
-1219 IPKKEGLPPPFFAV
+1219 
-1233 FQRRAGKSTGTSQR
+1233 
-1247 YVV
+1247 

>member
-158 KRDVSRADYAAM
+158 KRDVSRADYASL

-204 LLPHERYDV
+204 LLPHEHYDV

-331 VLALTLTAGCAISWG
+331 VLALTLTAGCAVSWG

-361 TVDILLYEAPAF
+361 TVDTLLYEAPGF
-373 TDGFTDGT
+373 TDGFTDGA
-381 YPSFRTTTNTAG
+381 YPTFRTTTNPAG
-393 EKYVTLCDAWGSTS
+393 EKYVTMFNDLGYAL
-407 IYGPMEEYTLEKQSF
+407 IYGPMEEYKLEKQSF
-422 YALFGSTKASPVDD
+422 YALFGNTRDASPVDD
-436 LIQNNKS
+436 LMQHNKS
-443 AWSGHCEEASDGQP
+443 AWTGYCEEAKDSQP
-457 NQVYL
+457 YQAYL
-462 LKQKDGSVY
+462 LEQEDGTIY
-471 LGLAGD
+471 LGLSAD
-477 YEEDGSELFCS
+477 YAEDGSECFCM
-488 VFRLN
+488 VYRL
-493 EQVNPIYAS
+493 EKEDDTIYAS

-508 ACVEDLKKGTMTY
+508 ERVAELKKGTMTY

-526 NDYASRSIEDTVADV
+526 NEYASRSIEDTVADV

-597 NWTHYLTVLHY
+597 NWTHYLTVLRY

-623 GNDGLWYNGC
+623 GNDGLWYDGC
-633 SYSGEEKYYLHDFYV
+633 NYSGEEKYYLHDFYV

-787 WGWNRDRAVEGEA
+787 WGWNRDRAVESEA
-800 VILQAM
+800 EVLRAM
-806 VNSFRTSK
+806 VRSFTVNW
-814 ILFTDGSPNG
+814 DADAAA
-824 SESSDPAPDDTAFQA
+824 DPALDDSDFQA
-839 DLQLASNGGASWL
+839 DLQLASNGGAAWMYLSKNSAAVSDCNMRNVTPTVKLDECSYALLNEEFTPDDGKQTLTLWL
-852 SLNTDGMAVGGH
+852 SNN
-864 DPKDSAPTVLLDTCD
+864 DS
-879 YKEYDPSESSPSGS
+879 SH
-893 AVPPGGGNPLALCL
+893 LA
-907 SLSNSARFTFYEG
+907 FYEG
-920 SDFMLYQHGDTR
+920 TNVMLYQRDDAR
-932 YYKVSSYGDYA
+932 YYKVSNFGDYA
-943 TIFDAMLAWY
+943 TLYDAMLAWFNSAQSGTEPSDASSTTTTNAVSRDSLIKAADSYVDLGGYLWYTADGKFCRWHEGGSVETLRELPY
-953 NKTPD
+953 NDVTDQPAI
-958 KEATFESD
+958 AT
-966 LVLASNAATVDILAF
+966 LAVEYDQ
-981 CPASGESGSHAP
+981 
-993 LLTGYSV
+993 V
-1000 ALDSYEYKPIDKP
+1000 ALRWHIGGATTGTTMLELYGADGKRTME
-1013 KNLDGLDSV
+1013 LDGSA
-1022 ELWPHNAQATCLIF
+1022 P
-1036 YKGTNTVKYVSG
+1036 
-1048 KSERYYRA
+1048 
-1056 VGDFSIVDND
+1056 
-1066 GRTLYD
+1066 
-1072 LMRVWYDT
+1072 
-1080 AEYSDMLT
+1080 
-1088 SDVRAQSKSFSW
+1088 
-1100 QEAAQNWANA
+1100 
-1110 YYGTQKEVTSG
+1110 
-1121 SIYKFTWLN
+1121 
-1130 VTVNPAEETTQ
+1130 
-1141 AKRKAGEI
+1141 
-1149 DDNTYCFAV
+1149 FAI
-1158 RVEFTAESANALQSA
+1158 S
-1173 MAGNTVKCE
+1173 GNTVVKLLSFPPTTG
-1182 NPAAPKDAYEF
+1182 NLLLSTDGGKTWSAIGDADWF
-1193 YRCCTIQLRDD
+1193 YGSVTEDSSGSTSYALADLTIRDGYVYTTAVYD
-1204 GRWYGTE
+1204 IDHQKTSDPLVTHSVRVN
-1211 LGTGWLCA
+1211 LKTGAQEILD
-1219 IPKKEGLPPPFFAV
+1219 
-1233 FQRRAGKSTGTSQR
+1233 
-1247 YVV
+1247 

>member
-52 PVDFSVKN
+52 PIDFSVKN

-197 GLLRPRL
+197 GLFRPTL
-204 LLPHERYDV
+204 LLPHEGYDLN
-213 QELRY
+213 ELRY

-316 VLGAQKKRGL
+316 VLGVQKKRGL
-326 GVVAL
+326 GIVAL
-331 VLALTLTAGCAISWG
+331 VLALTLTAGCAVSWG

-361 TVDILLYEAPAF
+361 TVDTLLYEAPGF
-373 TDGFTDGT
+373 TDGFTDGA
-381 YPSFRTTTNTAG
+381 YPTFRTATNPAG
-393 EKYVTLCDAWGSTS
+393 EKYVTMFNDLGYAL
-407 IYGPMEEYTLEKQSF
+407 IYGPMEEYKLEKQSF
-422 YALFGSTKASPVDD
+422 YALFGNTRDASDASPVDD
-436 LIQNNKS
+436 LMQHNKS
-443 AWSGHCEEASDGQP
+443 AWTGYCEEAKDSQP
-457 NQVYL
+457 YQAYL
-462 LKQKDGSVY
+462 LEQEDGTIY
-471 LGLAGD
+471 LGLSAD
-477 YEEDGSELFCS
+477 YAEDGSECFCM
-488 VFRLN
+488 VYRLN
-493 EQVNPIYAS
+493 EQINPIYAS

-526 NDYASRSIEDTVADV
+526 NEYASRSIEDTVADV

-573 TNEAGM
+573 TNEAGV

-591 DGYLNE
+591 DGYLRE
-597 NWTHYLTVLHY
+597 SWTHYLTVLHY
-608 TYGEKTGYQVIGTYT
+608 TYGEKTGYQIIGTYT

-633 SYSGEEKYYLHDFYV
+633 SYSGEEKYYLHDFYI
-648 DYAGLDLPKMFIPDL
+648 DYAGLNEPKMYIPDL
-663 LNDTAADG
+663 VDGLVEDG
-671 YGRANQCEAR
+671 YGHGNSVEGR
-681 LISGDGSYYFYAP
+681 LISGNGNYSFYVP
-694 ITAWACNPGT
+694 ISGWTYKPDAEYA
-704 EFWYSRYDTGSYF
+704 EYWYSSYNTGSYF
-717 NAKKLEQ
+717 SVTEVDH
-724 SLDEAKAEWESTGAK
+724 SLYDEKPEWESAGYT
-739 AEKTDAG
+739 AEWIDESC
-746 WRFVTH
+746 RFVTH

-758 IVTLFDAPDGTC
+758 VVTLFNGPNNTC
-770 YEVTTHWTFD
+770 YIVEIHWLFD

-787 WGWNRDRAVEGEA
+787 WGWNHDRAVEEEA

-814 ILFTDGSPNG
+814 ILFTDGSSNG
-824 SESSDPAPDDTAFQA
+824 SESSDPAPDDTAFQT
-839 DLQLASNGGASWL
+839 DLQLATNGGASWL

-864 DPKDSAPTVLLDTCD
+864 DPKDAAPTVLLDTCD

-981 CPASGESGSHAP
+981 CPAGGESGSHAP

-1211 LGTGWLCA
+1211 LGTGW
-1219 IPKKEGLPPPFFAV
+1219 
-1233 FQRRAGKSTGTSQR
+1233 
-1247 YVV
+1247 

>member
-45 LAAFLLL
+45 LAVFLLL

-136 AAAFLLYQGVSYAL
+136 AAAFLLYQGVSYAH

-158 KRDVSRADYAAM
+158 KRDVARADYAAM

-204 LLPHERYDV
+204 LLPHEHYDV

-331 VLALTLTAGCAISWG
+331 VLALTLTAGCAVSWG

-361 TVDILLYEAPAF
+361 TVDTLLYEAPGF
-373 TDGFTDGT
+373 TDGFTDGA
-381 YPSFRTTTNTAG
+381 YPTFRTATNPAG
-393 EKYVTLCDAWGSTS
+393 EKYVTMFNDLGYAL
-407 IYGPMEEYTLEKQSF
+407 IYGPMEEYKLEKQSF
-422 YALFGSTKASPVDD
+422 YALFGNTRDASPVDD
-436 LIQNNKS
+436 LMQHNKS
-443 AWSGHCEEASDGQP
+443 AWTGYCEEAKDSQP
-457 NQVYL
+457 YQAYL
-462 LKQKDGSVY
+462 LEQEDGTIY
-471 LGLAGD
+471 LGLSAD
-477 YEEDGSELFCS
+477 YAEDGSECFCM
-488 VFRLN
+488 VYRL
-493 EQVNPIYAS
+493 EKQDDTIYAS

-508 ACVEDLKKGTMTY
+508 ACVAELKKGTMTY

-541 RVTQLEQADSLG
+541 RVTRLEQGDSLG

-573 TNEAGM
+573 TNEAGA
-579 QIDVIGGQELTD
+579 QINIVGGQELTD

-597 NWTHYLTVLHY
+597 HWTHYLTVLHY
-608 TYGEKTGYQVIGTYT
+608 TSGEKTGYQIIGTSMS
-623 GNDGLWYNGC
+623 NDGLWYNGC
-633 SYSGEEKYYLHDFYV
+633 SYGVDLKYYLHDFYV
-648 DYAGLDLPKMFIPDL
+648 DYAGLDLPKMYIPNLVDGL
-663 LNDTAADG
+663 VEDG
-671 YGRANQCEAR
+671 YGHGNTVEGR
-681 LISGDGSYYFYAP
+681 LISGNGNYSFYAP
-694 ITAWACNPGT
+694 ISGWTYKPDAEYA
-704 EFWYSRYDTGSYF
+704 EYWYSSYNTGSYF
-717 NAKKLEQ
+717 SVTEVDH
-724 SLDEAKAEWESTGAK
+724 SLYDEKPEWESAGYT
-739 AEKTDAG
+739 AEWIDESC
-746 WRFVTH
+746 RFVTH

-758 IVTLFDAPDGTC
+758 VVTLFNGPNNTC
-770 YEVTTHWTFD
+770 YIVEIHWLFD

-787 WGWNRDRAVEGEA
+787 WGWNHDRAVEEEA

-806 VNSFRTSK
+806 VKHFTINRG
-814 ILFTDGSPNG
+814 IYFTDGSSD
-824 SESSDPAPDDTAFQA
+824 SESPADTAFLT

-864 DPKDSAPTVLLDTCD
+864 DPKDAAPTVLLDTCD

-893 AVPPGGGNPLALCL
+893 AVPPSGGNPLALCL

-981 CPASGESGSHAP
+981 CPAGGESGSHAP

-1110 YYGTQKEVTSG
+1110 YYGTQKEGTSG

-1211 LGTGWLCA
+1211 LGTGW
-1219 IPKKEGLPPPFFAV
+1219 
-1233 FQRRAGKSTGTSQR
+1233 
-1247 YVV
+1247 

>member
-52 PVDFSVKN
+52 PIDFSVKN

-136 AAAFLLYQGVSYAL
+136 AAAFLLYQGVSYAH

-158 KRDVSRADYAAM
+158 KRDVARADYAAM

-204 LLPHERYDV
+204 LLPHEHYDV

-331 VLALTLTAGCAISWG
+331 VLALTFTAGCAVSWG
-346 ERAQKNDDPFADKSY
+346 NKNELSDPFGKSY
-361 TVDILLYEAPAF
+361 TIADIVYIGVEPDDTFRENAANAELLLRPDAQSITLTWTDRYKWDCTAAGSFEMTEENFDRYFDGSAFEAADNPAGWQESDMSAAKLRRENANTWCF
-373 TDGFTDGT
+373 TTSSPPDGLTD
-381 YPSFRTTTNTAG
+381 Y
-393 EKYVTLCDAWGSTS
+393 LC
-407 IYGPMEEYTLEKQSF
+407 
-422 YALFGSTKASPVDD
+422 
-436 LIQNNKS
+436 
-443 AWSGHCEEASDGQP
+443 
-457 NQVYL
+457 L
-462 LKQKDGSVY
+462 LQQKDGTLY
-471 LGLAGD
+471 LAMGYYPDSKQTAPHCFHTL
-477 YEEDGSELFCS
+477 
-488 VFRLN
+488 FRLA
-493 EQVNPIYAS
+493 EKAVPIYAS

-508 ACVEDLKKGTMTY
+508 MCVEDLKKGTMTY

-526 NDYASRSIEDTVADV
+526 NEYASRSIVDTIADV
-541 RVTQLEQADSLG
+541 RVTQLEFADSLG

-597 NWTHYLTVLHY
+597 HWTHYLTVLHY
-608 TYGEKTGYQVIGTYT
+608 TSGEKTGYQIIGTSMS
-623 GNDGLWYNGC
+623 NDGLWYNGC
-633 SYSGEEKYYLHDFYV
+633 GYGVDLKYYLHDFYV
-648 DYAGLDLPKMFIPDL
+648 DYAGLDLPKMYIPNLVDGL
-663 LNDTAADG
+663 VEDG
-671 YGRANQCEAR
+671 YGHGNSVEGR
-681 LISGDGSYYFYAP
+681 LISGNGNYSFYAP
-694 ITAWACNPGT
+694 ISGWTYKPDAEYA
-704 EFWYSRYDTGSYF
+704 EYWYSSYNTGSYF
-717 NAKKLEQ
+717 SVTEVDHSLYDEKL
-724 SLDEAKAEWESTGAK
+724 EWESAGYT
-739 AEKTDAG
+739 AEWIDESC
-746 WRFVTH
+746 RFVTH

-758 IVTLFDAPDGTC
+758 VVTLFNGPNNTC
-770 YEVTTHWTFD
+770 YIVEIHWLFD

-787 WGWNRDRAVEGEA
+787 WGWNRDRAVEEEA

-806 VNSFRTSK
+806 VKHFTINGG
-814 ILFTDGSPNG
+814 IYFTDGSSD
-824 SESSDPAPDDTAFQA
+824 SESPADTAFLT
-839 DLQLASNGGASWL
+839 DLQLAANGGIESLTLFPAATSSIISPCEPVSTEGSELHVDLSNYGYSSTSEPENISLLNHIRIDLKGDSQSWF
-852 SLNTDGMAVGGH
+852 
-864 DPKDSAPTVLLDTCD
+864 
-879 YKEYDPSESSPSGS
+879 ESYQ
-893 AVPPGGGNPLALCL
+893 GGNVIGYCAENRP
-907 SLSNSARFTFYEG
+907 TE
-920 SDFMLYQHGDTR
+920 
-932 YYKVSSYGDYA
+932 YY
-943 TIFDAMLAWY
+943 
-953 NKTPD
+953 
-958 KEATFESD
+958 
-966 LVLASNAATVDILAF
+966 LAF
-981 CPASGESGSHAP
+981 
-993 LLTGYSV
+993 
-1000 ALDSYEYKPIDKP
+1000 
-1013 KNLDGLDSV
+1013 
-1022 ELWPHNAQATCLIF
+1022 
-1036 YKGTNTVKYVSG
+1036 
-1048 KSERYYRA
+1048 
-1056 VGDFSIVDND
+1056 GDF
-1066 GRTLYD
+1066 GKYATLYD
-1072 LMRVWYDT
+1072 VILEWYHSAQSGTKPSDASSTTTTNAVSRDSLIKAADSYVDLGGYLWYTAGGKFCRWREGGSVETVCDLPLDYDT
-1080 AEYSDMLT
+1080 PVSASLSTQDNRILMNYHIGGATMGSFITDLYDTDGKKLSSINGYNAIAISGDIIVMTDHFMPTPNNMSISYDCGKTFTEFGDKDWFYGSALT
-1088 SDVRAQSKSFSW
+1088 ED
-1100 QEAAQNWANA
+1100 
-1110 YYGTQKEVTSG
+1110 GTYVTSVNSSLEIRDG
-1121 SIYKFTWLN
+1121 YVYTTAVYDINHEKSDDPL
-1130 VTVNPAEETTQ
+1130 VTH
-1141 AKRKAGEI
+1141 
-1149 DDNTYCFAV
+1149 AV
-1158 RVEFTAESANALQSA
+1158 RISI
-1173 MAGNTVKCE
+1173 K
-1182 NPAAPKDAYEF
+1182 
-1193 YRCCTIQLRDD
+1193 
-1204 GRWYGTE
+1204 
-1211 LGTGWLCA
+1211 TGAQEILD
-1219 IPKKEGLPPPFFAV
+1219 
-1233 FQRRAGKSTGTSQR
+1233 
-1247 YVV
+1247 

>member
-60 APVQAAPPKDYTLF
+60 APVQAEPPKDYTLF
-74 VGTDKTAIQSTD
+74 VGTDKTTIQSTD

-158 KRDVSRADYAAM
+158 KRDVARADYAAM

-326 GVVAL
+326 GIVAL
-331 VLALTLTAGCAISWG
+331 VLALTLTAGCAVSWG

-361 TVDILLYEAPAF
+361 TVDTLLYEAPGF
-373 TDGFTDGT
+373 TDGFTDGA
-381 YPSFRTTTNTAG
+381 YPTFRTATNPAG
-393 EKYVTLCDAWGSTS
+393 EKYVTMFNDLGYAL
-407 IYGPMEEYTLEKQSF
+407 IYGPMEEYKLEKQSF
-422 YALFGSTKASPVDD
+422 YALFGNTRDASPVDD
-436 LIQNNKS
+436 LMQHNKS
-443 AWSGHCEEASDGQP
+443 AWTGYCEEAKDSQP
-457 NQVYL
+457 YQAYL
-462 LKQKDGSVY
+462 LEQEDGTIY
-471 LGLAGD
+471 LGLSAD
-477 YEEDGSELFCS
+477 YAEDGSECFCM
-488 VFRLN
+488 VYRLN
-493 EQVNPIYAS
+493 EQINPIYAS

-526 NDYASRSIEDTVADV
+526 NEYASRSIEDTVADV
-541 RVTQLEQADSLG
+541 RVTRLEQGDSLG

-597 NWTHYLTVLHY
+597 HWTHYLTVLHY
-608 TYGEKTGYQVIGTYT
+608 TYGEQTGYQVIGTSMS
-623 GNDGLWYNGC
+623 NDGLWYNGC
-633 SYSGEEKYYLHDFYV
+633 GYGVDLKYYLHDFYV
-648 DYAGLDLPKMFIPDL
+648 DYAGLDLPKMYIPNLVDGL
-663 LNDTAADG
+663 VEDG
-671 YGRANQCEAR
+671 YGHGNSVEGR
-681 LISGDGSYYFYAP
+681 LISGNGNYSFYAP
-694 ITAWACNPGT
+694 ISGWTYKPDAEYA
-704 EFWYSRYDTGSYF
+704 EYWYSSYNTGSYF
-717 NAKKLEQ
+717 SVTEVDH
-724 SLDEAKAEWESTGAK
+724 SLYDEKPEWESAGYT
-739 AEKTDAG
+739 AEWVG
-746 WRFVTH
+746 ESCRFVTH

-758 IVTLFDAPDGTC
+758 VVTLFNGPNNTC
-770 YEVTTHWTFD
+770 YIVEIHWLFD

-787 WGWNRDRAVEGEA
+787 WGWNHDRAVEEEA

-814 ILFTDGSPNG
+814 ILPTTDPVLD
-824 SESSDPAPDDTAFQA
+824 DPAFKA
-839 DLQLASNGGASWL
+839 DLQLATNGGASWMYL
-852 SLNTDGMAVGGH
+852 SKNSAAVS
-864 DPKDSAPTVLLDTCD
+864 DCNMRNVTPTVKLDECSYALLNEEFTPDDGKQT
-879 YKEYDPSESSPSGS
+879 
-893 AVPPGGGNPLALCL
+893 LTLW
-907 SLSNSARFTFYEG
+907 LSNNDSSHLAFYE
-920 SDFMLYQHGDTR
+920 STNVMLYQRDDAR
-932 YYKVSSYGDYA
+932 YYKVSNFGDYA
-943 TIFDAMLAWY
+943 TLYDAMLAWF
-953 NKTPD
+953 NSAQSGTEP
-958 KEATFESD
+958 SD
-966 LVLASNAATVDILAF
+966 ASSTTTTNAVSRDSLIKAA
-981 CPASGESGSHAP
+981 
-993 LLTGYSV
+993 
-1000 ALDSYEYKPIDKP
+1000 DSYVDLGGYLWYTAGGKFCRWHE
-1013 KNLDGLDSV
+1013 GGSV
-1022 ELWPHNAQATCLIF
+1022 E
-1036 YKGTNTVKYVSG
+1036 TVCDLPLDYDTPVSA
-1048 KSERYYRA
+1048 SL
-1056 VGDFSIVDND
+1056 STQDNRILMNYHIGGAIMGSFITD
-1066 GRTLYD
+1066 LYD
-1072 LMRVWYDT
+1072 TDGKKLSSINGYNAIAISGDIIVMTDYFMPTPNNMSISYDCGKT
-1080 AEYSDMLT
+1080 FTEFGDKDWFYGSALT
-1088 SDVRAQSKSFSW
+1088 ED
-1100 QEAAQNWANA
+1100 
-1110 YYGTQKEVTSG
+1110 GTYVTSVNSSLEIRDG
-1121 SIYKFTWLN
+1121 YVYTTAVYDINHEKSDDPL
-1130 VTVNPAEETTQ
+1130 VTH
-1141 AKRKAGEI
+1141 
-1149 DDNTYCFAV
+1149 AV
-1158 RVEFTAESANALQSA
+1158 RISI
-1173 MAGNTVKCE
+1173 K
-1182 NPAAPKDAYEF
+1182 
-1193 YRCCTIQLRDD
+1193 
-1204 GRWYGTE
+1204 
-1211 LGTGWLCA
+1211 TGAQEILD
-1219 IPKKEGLPPPFFAV
+1219 
-1233 FQRRAGKSTGTSQR
+1233 
-1247 YVV
+1247 

>member
-45 LAAFLLL
+45 LAVFLLL

-60 APVQAAPPKDYTLF
+60 APVQAEPPKDYTLF

-158 KRDVSRADYAAM
+158 KRDVARADYAAM

-204 LLPHERYDV
+204 LLPHEHYDV

-231 MLLKLVL
+231 MLFKLVL

-326 GVVAL
+326 GIVAL
-331 VLALTLTAGCAISWG
+331 VLALTLTAGCAVSWG

-361 TVDILLYEAPAF
+361 TVDTLLYEAPGF
-373 TDGFTDGT
+373 TDGFTDGA
-381 YPSFRTTTNTAG
+381 YPTFRTATNPAG
-393 EKYVTLCDAWGSTS
+393 EKYVTMFNDLGYAL
-407 IYGPMEEYTLEKQSF
+407 IYGPMEEYKLEKQSF
-422 YALFGSTKASPVDD
+422 YALFGNTRDASPVDD
-436 LIQNNKS
+436 LMQHNKS
-443 AWSGHCEEASDGQP
+443 AWTGYCEEAKDSQP
-457 NQVYL
+457 YQAYL
-462 LKQKDGSVY
+462 LEQEDGTIY
-471 LGLAGD
+471 LGLSAD
-477 YEEDGSELFCS
+477 YAEDGSECFCM
-488 VFRLN
+488 VYRL
-493 EQVNPIYAS
+493 EKEDDTIYAS

-508 ACVEDLKKGTMTY
+508 ACVAELKKGTMTY

-526 NDYASRSIEDTVADV
+526 NEYASRSIEDTVADV
-541 RVTQLEQADSLG
+541 RVTQLEQGDSLG

-573 TNEAGM
+573 TNEAGA
-579 QIDVIGGQELTD
+579 QINIVGGQELTD

-597 NWTHYLTVLHY
+597 HWTHYLTVLHY
-608 TYGEKTGYQVIGTYT
+608 TSGEKTGYQIIGTSMS
-623 GNDGLWYNGC
+623 NDGLWYNGC
-633 SYSGEEKYYLHDFYV
+633 SYGVDLKYYLHDFYV
-648 DYAGLDLPKMFIPDL
+648 DYAGLDLPKMYIPNLVDGL
-663 LNDTAADG
+663 VEDG
-671 YGRANQCEAR
+671 YGHGNSVEGR
-681 LISGDGSYYFYAP
+681 LVSGSTYNFCYYYVP
-694 ITAWACNPGT
+694 ITGWACSPGT
-704 EFWYSRYDTGSYF
+704 DYWYSRYDTGSYF
-717 NAKKLEQ
+717 SVKKLERGIN
-724 SLDEAKAEWESTGAK
+724 DAKAEWESTGVTG
-739 AEKTDAG
+739 EKVDTG
-746 WRFVTH
+746 CWRYVTH

-758 IVTLFDAPDGTC
+758 IVTLFAGPNNTT
-770 YEVTTHWTFD
+770 YEVEIHWLFD

-787 WGWNRDRAVEGEA
+787 WGWNHDRAVEEEA

-814 ILFTDGSPNG
+814 ILPTMDPVLD
-824 SESSDPAPDDTAFQA
+824 DPAFKA
-839 DLQLASNGGASWL
+839 DLQLATNGGASWMYL
-852 SLNTDGMAVGGH
+852 SKNSAAVS
-864 DPKDSAPTVLLDTCD
+864 DCNMRNVTPTVKLDECSYALLNEEFTPDDGKQT
-879 YKEYDPSESSPSGS
+879 
-893 AVPPGGGNPLALCL
+893 LTLW
-907 SLSNSARFTFYEG
+907 LSNNDSSHLAFYE
-920 SDFMLYQHGDTR
+920 STNVMLYQRDDAR
-932 YYKVSSYGDYA
+932 YYKVSNFGDYA
-943 TIFDAMLAWY
+943 TLYDAMLAWF
-953 NKTPD
+953 NSAQSGTEP
-958 KEATFESD
+958 SD
-966 LVLASNAATVDILAF
+966 ASSTTTTNAVSRDSLIKAA
-981 CPASGESGSHAP
+981 
-993 LLTGYSV
+993 
-1000 ALDSYEYKPIDKP
+1000 DSYVDLGGYLWYTAGGKFCRWHE
-1013 KNLDGLDSV
+1013 GGSV
-1022 ELWPHNAQATCLIF
+1022 E
-1036 YKGTNTVKYVSG
+1036 TVCDLPLDYDTPVSA
-1048 KSERYYRA
+1048 SL
-1056 VGDFSIVDND
+1056 STQDNRILMNYHIGGAIMGSFITD
-1066 GRTLYD
+1066 LYD
-1072 LMRVWYDT
+1072 TDGKKLSSINGYNAIAISGDIIVMTDHFMPTPNNMSISYDCGKT
-1080 AEYSDMLT
+1080 FTEFGDKDWFYGSALT
-1088 SDVRAQSKSFSW
+1088 ED
-1100 QEAAQNWANA
+1100 
-1110 YYGTQKEVTSG
+1110 GTYVTSVDSSLEIRDG
-1121 SIYKFTWLN
+1121 YVYTTAVYDINHEKSDDPL
-1130 VTVNPAEETTQ
+1130 VTH
-1141 AKRKAGEI
+1141 
-1149 DDNTYCFAV
+1149 AV
-1158 RVEFTAESANALQSA
+1158 RISI
-1173 MAGNTVKCE
+1173 K
-1182 NPAAPKDAYEF
+1182 
-1193 YRCCTIQLRDD
+1193 
-1204 GRWYGTE
+1204 
-1211 LGTGWLCA
+1211 TGAQEILD
-1219 IPKKEGLPPPFFAV
+1219 
-1233 FQRRAGKSTGTSQR
+1233 
-1247 YVV
+1247 

>member
-45 LAAFLLL
+45 LAVFLLL

-204 LLPHERYDV
+204 LLPHEHYDV

-326 GVVAL
+326 GIVAL
-331 VLALTLTAGCAISWG
+331 VLALTLTAGCAVSWG
-346 ERAQKNDDPFADKSY
+346 ERAQKNGDPFADKSY
-361 TVDILLYEAPAF
+361 TVDTLLYEAPGF
-373 TDGFTDGT
+373 TDGFTDGA
-381 YPSFRTTTNTAG
+381 YPTFRTATNPAG
-393 EKYVTLCDAWGSTS
+393 EKYVTMFNDLGYAL
-407 IYGPMEEYTLEKQSF
+407 IYGPMEEYKLEKQSF
-422 YALFGSTKASPVDD
+422 YALFGNTRDASPVDD
-436 LIQNNKS
+436 LMQHNKS
-443 AWSGHCEEASDGQP
+443 AWTGYCEEAKDSQP
-457 NQVYL
+457 YQAYL
-462 LKQKDGSVY
+462 LEQEDGTIY
-471 LGLAGD
+471 LGLSAD
-477 YEEDGSELFCS
+477 YAEDGSECFCM
-488 VFRLN
+488 VYRLN
-493 EQVNPIYAS
+493 EQINPIYAS

-541 RVTQLEQADSLG
+541 RVTRLEQGDSLG

-573 TNEAGM
+573 SNEADM

-608 TYGEKTGYQVIGTYT
+608 TSGEKTGYQIIGTSMS
-623 GNDGLWYNGC
+623 NDGLWYNGC
-633 SYSGEEKYYLHDFYV
+633 GYGVDLKYYLHDFYV
-648 DYAGLDLPKMFIPDL
+648 DYAGLDLPKMYIPNLVDGL
-663 LNDTAADG
+663 VEDG
-671 YGRANQCEAR
+671 YGHGNTVEGR
-681 LISGDGSYYFYAP
+681 LISGNGNYSFYAP
-694 ITAWACNPGT
+694 ISGWTYKPDAEYA
-704 EFWYSRYDTGSYF
+704 EYWYSSYNTGSYF
-717 NAKKLEQ
+717 SVTEVDH
-724 SLDEAKAEWESTGAK
+724 SLYDEKPEWESAGYT
-739 AEKTDAG
+739 AELIDESC
-746 WRFVTH
+746 RFVTH

-758 IVTLFDAPDGTC
+758 VVTLFNGPNNTC
-770 YEVTTHWTFD
+770 YIVEIHWLFD

-787 WGWNRDRAVEGEA
+787 WGWNHDRAVEEEA

-814 ILFTDGSPNG
+814 ILPTTDPVLD
-824 SESSDPAPDDTAFQA
+824 DPAFKA
-839 DLQLASNGGASWL
+839 DLQLATNGGASWMYL
-852 SLNTDGMAVGGH
+852 SKNSAAVS
-864 DPKDSAPTVLLDTCD
+864 DCNMRNVTPTVNLDECSYALLNEEFTPDDGKQT
-879 YKEYDPSESSPSGS
+879 
-893 AVPPGGGNPLALCL
+893 LTLW
-907 SLSNSARFTFYEG
+907 LSNNDSSHLAFYE
-920 SDFMLYQHGDTR
+920 STNVMLYQRDDAR
-932 YYKVSSYGDYA
+932 YYKVSNFGDYA
-943 TIFDAMLAWY
+943 TLYDAMLAWF
-953 NKTPD
+953 NSAQSGTEP
-958 KEATFESD
+958 SD
-966 LVLASNAATVDILAF
+966 ASSTTTTNAVSRDSLIKAA
-981 CPASGESGSHAP
+981 
-993 LLTGYSV
+993 
-1000 ALDSYEYKPIDKP
+1000 DSYVDLGGYLWYTAGGKFCRWHE
-1013 KNLDGLDSV
+1013 GGSV
-1022 ELWPHNAQATCLIF
+1022 E
-1036 YKGTNTVKYVSG
+1036 TVCDLPLDYDTPVSA
-1048 KSERYYRA
+1048 SL
-1056 VGDFSIVDND
+1056 STQDNRILMNYHIGGAIMGSFITD
-1066 GRTLYD
+1066 LYD
-1072 LMRVWYDT
+1072 TDGKKLSSINGYNAIAISGDIIVMTDYFMPTPNNMSISYDCGKT
-1080 AEYSDMLT
+1080 FTEFGDKDWFYGSALT
-1088 SDVRAQSKSFSW
+1088 ED
-1100 QEAAQNWANA
+1100 
-1110 YYGTQKEVTSG
+1110 GTYVTSVNSSLEIRDG
-1121 SIYKFTWLN
+1121 YVYTTAVYDINHEKSDDPL
-1130 VTVNPAEETTQ
+1130 VTH
-1141 AKRKAGEI
+1141 
-1149 DDNTYCFAV
+1149 AV
-1158 RVEFTAESANALQSA
+1158 RISI
-1173 MAGNTVKCE
+1173 K
-1182 NPAAPKDAYEF
+1182 
-1193 YRCCTIQLRDD
+1193 
-1204 GRWYGTE
+1204 
-1211 LGTGWLCA
+1211 TGAQEILD
-1219 IPKKEGLPPPFFAV
+1219 
-1233 FQRRAGKSTGTSQR
+1233 
-1247 YVV
+1247 

>member
-136 AAAFLLYQGVSYAL
+136 AAAFLLYQGLSYAL

-204 LLPHERYDV
+204 LLPHEHYDV

-331 VLALTLTAGCAISWG
+331 VLALTLTAGCAVGWG
-346 ERAQKNDDPFADKSY
+346 ERAQTQKNDDPFADKSY

-381 YPSFRTTTNTAG
+381 YPSFRTTANTAG

-508 ACVEDLKKGTMTY
+508 ERVAELKKGTMTY

-526 NDYASRSIEDTVADV
+526 NEYASRSIEDTVADV
-541 RVTQLEQADSLG
+541 RVTQLEFADSLG

-573 TNEAGM
+573 TNEAGVE
-579 QIDVIGGQELTD
+579 IEPVGGQYVTD
-591 DGYLNE
+591 DGYLRE
-597 NWTHYLTVLHY
+597 SWTHYLTVLRY
-608 TYGEKTGYQVIGTYT
+608 TSGEKTGYQVIGTYT
-623 GNDGLWYNGC
+623 GNDGLWYDGC
-633 SYSGEEKYYLHDFYV
+633 NYSGEEKYYLHDFYI
-648 DYAGLDLPKMFIPDL
+648 DYAGLDLPKMFIPNL
-663 LNDTAADG
+663 LNAATDG

-739 AEKTDAG
+739 AEKTDTG
-746 WRFVTH
+746 WRFVTN

-758 IVTLFDAPDGTC
+758 TVTLFDAPDGTC

-814 ILFTDGSPNG
+814 ILPTTDPVLD
-824 SESSDPAPDDTAFQA
+824 DPAFKA
-839 DLQLASNGGASWL
+839 DLQLATNGGASWMYL
-852 SLNTDGMAVGGH
+852 SKNSAAVS
-864 DPKDSAPTVLLDTCD
+864 DCNMRNVTPTVKLDECSYALLNEEFTPDDGKQT
-879 YKEYDPSESSPSGS
+879 
-893 AVPPGGGNPLALCL
+893 LTLW
-907 SLSNSARFTFYEG
+907 LSNNDSSHLAFYEG
-920 SDFMLYQHGDTR
+920 SNVMLYQCDEAR
-932 YYKVSSYGDYA
+932 YYDVSNFGDYK
-943 TIFDAMLAWY
+943 TLYDAMLAWF
-953 NKTPD
+953 NSAQSGTEP
-958 KEATFESD
+958 SD
-966 LVLASNAATVDILAF
+966 ASSTTTTNAVTRDSLIKAADSYVDLGGYLWYTAGGKLYRWREGGSVEVLHDLPVNDVTDTTVDATLSVVSDQVALCYYIGGGIMGSFVTELYGADGKQS
-981 CPASGESGSHAP
+981 ATLYGYESIAISGSTIVETTKFPPTVNNLRLSTDGGKTWTAIGDADYFYGSVTEDDSSISYFP
-993 LLTGYSV
+993 GALEIRDGYV
-1000 ALDSYEYKPIDKP
+1000 YTTAVYDIDHQK
-1013 KNLDGLDSV
+1013 
-1022 ELWPHNAQATCLIF
+1022 
-1036 YKGTNTVKYVSG
+1036 
-1048 KSERYYRA
+1048 
-1056 VGDFSIVDND
+1056 
-1066 GRTLYD
+1066 
-1072 LMRVWYDT
+1072 
-1080 AEYSDMLT
+1080 T
-1088 SDVRAQSKSFSW
+1088 SDPL
-1100 QEAAQNWANA
+1100 
-1110 YYGTQKEVTSG
+1110 VTHS
-1121 SIYKFTWLN
+1121 
-1130 VTVNPAEETTQ
+1130 
-1141 AKRKAGEI
+1141 
-1149 DDNTYCFAV
+1149 V
-1158 RVEFTAESANALQSA
+1158 RVNL
-1173 MAGNTVKCE
+1173 K
-1182 NPAAPKDAYEF
+1182 
-1193 YRCCTIQLRDD
+1193 
-1204 GRWYGTE
+1204 
-1211 LGTGWLCA
+1211 TGAQEILD
-1219 IPKKEGLPPPFFAV
+1219 
-1233 FQRRAGKSTGTSQR
+1233 
-1247 YVV
+1247 

>member
-92 AEKSGQSPAQVRDT
+92 AEKSGQSPAAVRDT

-136 AAAFLLYQGVSYAL
+136 AAAFLLYQGISYAL

-197 GLLRPRL
+197 GLLCPRL

-331 VLALTLTAGCAISWG
+331 VLALTLTAGCATSWG
-346 ERAQKNDDPFADKSY
+346 SRDASTAPFDGSRYNPMFVFGNSELTTGKDFRPLYYVSDGNGFSVQLSQGNGAKSVALTY
-361 TVDILLYEAPAF
+361 GSTVAVYMPLESVTLTQENF
-373 TDGFTDGT
+373 DGT
-381 YPSFRTTTNTAG
+381 LLPDLDTLRGDNKAAWRVQLPDNFDDHDPEASPNLVFLLEQEDGTLYLCIGYHFEGGDAFPEDTDRIRWVYRLEKEDDTLYPSM
-393 EKYVTLCDAWGSTS
+393 DA
-407 IYGPMEEYTLEKQSF
+407 
-422 YALFGSTKASPVDD
+422 
-436 LIQNNKS
+436 
-443 AWSGHCEEASDGQP
+443 
-457 NQVYL
+457 
-462 LKQKDGSVY
+462 
-471 LGLAGD
+471 
-477 YEEDGSELFCS
+477 
-488 VFRLN
+488 
-493 EQVNPIYAS
+493 
-502 MDDYAA
+502 YAA
-508 ACVEDLKKGTMTY
+508 AQVEKLKKSTMSYCT
-521 SVSEN
+521 SEDGN
-526 NDYASRSIEDTVADV
+526 YASQVAEDTVADV
-541 RVTQLEQADSLG
+541 RVTQLEQGDSLG

-573 TNEAGM
+573 TNEAGVE
-579 QIDVIGGQELTD
+579 IEPVGGQYVTD
-591 DGYLNE
+591 DGYLRE
-597 NWTHYLTVLHY
+597 SWTHYLTVLRY
-608 TYGEKTGYQVIGTYT
+608 TSGEKTGYQVIGTYT
-623 GNDGLWYNGC
+623 GNDGLWYDGC
-633 SYSGEEKYYLHDFYV
+633 NYSGEEKYYLHDFYI
-648 DYAGLDLPKMFIPDL
+648 DYAGLDLPKMFIPNL
-663 LNDTAADG
+663 LNAATDG

-800 VILQAM
+800 EVLRAM
-806 VNSFRTSK
+806 VRSFTVNW
-814 ILFTDGSPNG
+814 DADAAA
-824 SESSDPAPDDTAFQA
+824 DPALDDSDFQA
-839 DLQLASNGGASWL
+839 DLQLASNGGAAWMFLYRDNAAITDRDMLNVTPTVRLDECSYALLHDKFTPADGARSLTLWL
-852 SLNTDGMAVGGH
+852 SNNDSSHLVFFEDTDI
-864 DPKDSAPTVLLDTCD
+864 
-879 YKEYDPSESSPSGS
+879 
-893 AVPPGGGNPLALCL
+893 
-907 SLSNSARFTFYEG
+907 
-920 SDFMLYQHGDTR
+920 MLYQRDDAY
-932 YYKVSSYGDYA
+932 YYKVSDYGDYA
-943 TIFDAMLAWY
+943 TLYDAMLAWF
-953 NKTPD
+953 NSAQSGTEPSD
-958 KEATFESD
+958 ASSATTT
-966 LVLASNAATVDILAF
+966 NAVSRDSLIKSA
-981 CPASGESGSHAP
+981 
-993 LLTGYSV
+993 
-1000 ALDSYEYKPIDKP
+1000 DSYVDLGGYLWYTAGGKFCRWHEGGSVETIDTLPIDYLNDAPVSASLSTQDNRILMSYHIGGATMGTYVTELYNSDGEQYVKIDGYESIAFDNHGNIVKTLQFP
-1013 KNLDGLDSV
+1013 PAQNNLSISYD
-1022 ELWPHNAQATCLIF
+1022 
-1036 YKGTNTVKYVSG
+1036 SG
-1048 KSERYYRA
+1048 KTWTSIGDADYFYGSVTEDGSSISYFPGALEIRDGYVYTTA
-1056 VGDFSIVDND
+1056 V
-1066 GRTLYD
+1066 YD
-1072 LMRVWYDT
+1072 IDHQK
-1080 AEYSDMLT
+1080 T
-1088 SDVRAQSKSFSW
+1088 SDPL
-1100 QEAAQNWANA
+1100 
-1110 YYGTQKEVTSG
+1110 VTHS
-1121 SIYKFTWLN
+1121 
-1130 VTVNPAEETTQ
+1130 
-1141 AKRKAGEI
+1141 
-1149 DDNTYCFAV
+1149 V
-1158 RVEFTAESANALQSA
+1158 RVNL
-1173 MAGNTVKCE
+1173 K
-1182 NPAAPKDAYEF
+1182 
-1193 YRCCTIQLRDD
+1193 
-1204 GRWYGTE
+1204 
-1211 LGTGWLCA
+1211 TGAQEILD
-1219 IPKKEGLPPPFFAV
+1219 
-1233 FQRRAGKSTGTSQR
+1233 
-1247 YVV
+1247 

>member
-52 PVDFSVKN
+52 PIDFSVKN

-158 KRDVSRADYAAM
+158 KRDVTRADYAAM
-170 LSDTARDLGVSA
+170 LSDTARDLGVNA

-326 GVVAL
+326 GIVAL
-331 VLALTLTAGCAISWG
+331 VLALTLTAGCAVSWG
-346 ERAQKNDDPFADKSY
+346 SRDASTAPFDGSRYHPVFVLENPELTIGESFLPLSNITSTSVQLSQADGIKMVALTY
-361 TVDILLYEAPAF
+361 TGTAMVYTPMESVTLTQENF
-373 TDGFTDGT
+373 DGT
-381 YPSFRTTTNTAG
+381 LLPDLDALRSDNKTAWRVQLPDNFDDHDPEASPNLVFLLEQEDG
-393 EKYVTLCDAWGSTS
+393 TLYLCIGYHFNGGDAFPEDSDRIRWV
-407 IYGPMEEYTLEKQSF
+407 YRLEK
-422 YALFGSTKASPVDD
+422 
-436 LIQNNKS
+436 
-443 AWSGHCEEASDGQP
+443 
-457 NQVYL
+457 
-462 LKQKDGSVY
+462 
-471 LGLAGD
+471 
-477 YEEDGSELFCS
+477 ED
-488 VFRLN
+488 N
-493 EQVNPIYAS
+493 TIYPS

-508 ACVEDLKKGTMTY
+508 ACVEYLKKGTMTY

-526 NDYASRSIEDTVADV
+526 NEYASRSIEDTVADV
-541 RVTQLEQADSLG
+541 RVTQLEFADSLG

-573 TNEAGM
+573 TNEAGA
-579 QIDVIGGQELTD
+579 QINIVGGQELTD

-597 NWTHYLTVLHY
+597 HWTHYLTVLHY
-608 TYGEKTGYQVIGTYT
+608 TYGEKTGYQIIGTYT

-648 DYAGLDLPKMFIPDL
+648 DYAGLDLPKMFIPNL
-663 LNDTAADG
+663 LNAATDG

-814 ILFTDGSPNG
+814 ILPTTDPVLD
-824 SESSDPAPDDTAFQA
+824 DPAFKA
-839 DLQLASNGGASWL
+839 DLQLATNGGASWMYL
-852 SLNTDGMAVGGH
+852 SKNSAAVS
-864 DPKDSAPTVLLDTCD
+864 DCNMRNVTPTVKLDECSYALLNEEFTPDDGKQT
-879 YKEYDPSESSPSGS
+879 
-893 AVPPGGGNPLALCL
+893 LTLW
-907 SLSNSARFTFYEG
+907 LSNNDSSHLAFYEG
-920 SDFMLYQHGDTR
+920 TNVMLYQRDDAR
-932 YYKVSSYGDYA
+932 YYKVSNFGDYA
-943 TIFDAMLAWY
+943 TLYDAMLAWF
-953 NKTPD
+953 NSAQSGTEP
-958 KEATFESD
+958 SD
-966 LVLASNAATVDILAF
+966 ASSTTTTNAVSRDSLIKAA
-981 CPASGESGSHAP
+981 
-993 LLTGYSV
+993 
-1000 ALDSYEYKPIDKP
+1000 DSYVDLGGYLWYTAGGKFCRWRE
-1013 KNLDGLDSV
+1013 GGSV
-1022 ELWPHNAQATCLIF
+1022 ETVCDLPLDYDTPVSASLSTQDNRILMNYHIGGATMGSFI
-1036 YKGTNTVKYVSG
+1036 T
-1048 KSERYYRA
+1048 
-1056 VGDFSIVDND
+1056 D
-1066 GRTLYD
+1066 LYD
-1072 LMRVWYDT
+1072 TDGKKLSSINGYNAIAISGDIIVMTDYFMPTPNNMSISYDCGKT
-1080 AEYSDMLT
+1080 FTEFGDKDWFYGSALT
-1088 SDVRAQSKSFSW
+1088 ED
-1100 QEAAQNWANA
+1100 
-1110 YYGTQKEVTSG
+1110 GTYVTSVNSSLEIRDG
-1121 SIYKFTWLN
+1121 YVYTTAVYDINHEKSDDPL
-1130 VTVNPAEETTQ
+1130 VTH
-1141 AKRKAGEI
+1141 
-1149 DDNTYCFAV
+1149 AV
-1158 RVEFTAESANALQSA
+1158 RISI
-1173 MAGNTVKCE
+1173 K
-1182 NPAAPKDAYEF
+1182 
-1193 YRCCTIQLRDD
+1193 
-1204 GRWYGTE
+1204 
-1211 LGTGWLCA
+1211 TGAQEILD
-1219 IPKKEGLPPPFFAV
+1219 
-1233 FQRRAGKSTGTSQR
+1233 
-1247 YVV
+1247 

>member
-10 KTSLLGSLAILA
+10 KTSLLGSIAILA

-158 KRDVSRADYAAM
+158 KRDVARADYAAM

-331 VLALTLTAGCAISWG
+331 VLALTLTAGCAVSWG

-361 TVDILLYEAPAF
+361 TVDTLLYEAPGF
-373 TDGFTDGT
+373 TDGFTDGA
-381 YPSFRTTTNTAG
+381 YPTFRTATNPAG
-393 EKYVTLCDAWGSTS
+393 EKYVTMFNDLGYAL
-407 IYGPMEEYTLEKQSF
+407 IYGPMEEYKLEKQSF
-422 YALFGSTKASPVDD
+422 YALFGNTRDASPVDD
-436 LIQNNKS
+436 LMQHNKS
-443 AWSGHCEEASDGQP
+443 AWTGYCEEAKDSQP
-457 NQVYL
+457 YQAYL
-462 LKQKDGSVY
+462 LEQEDGTIY
-471 LGLAGD
+471 LGLSAD
-477 YEEDGSELFCS
+477 YAEDGSECFCM
-488 VFRLN
+488 VYRLN
-493 EQVNPIYAS
+493 EQINPIYAS

-541 RVTQLEQADSLG
+541 RVTQLEQGDSLG

-597 NWTHYLTVLHY
+597 HWTHYLTVLHY
-608 TYGEKTGYQVIGTYT
+608 TSGEKTGYQIIGTSMS
-623 GNDGLWYNGC
+623 NDGLWYNGC
-633 SYSGEEKYYLHDFYV
+633 GYGVDLKYYLHDFYV
-648 DYAGLDLPKMFIPDL
+648 DYAGLDLPKMYIPDL
-663 LNDTAADG
+663 VDGLVEDG
-671 YGRANQCEAR
+671 YGHGNSVEGR
-681 LISGDGSYYFYAP
+681 LISGNGNYRFYAP
-694 ITAWACNPGT
+694 ISGWTYKPDAEYA
-704 EFWYSRYDTGSYF
+704 EYWYSSYNTGSYF
-717 NAKKLEQ
+717 SVTEVDH
-724 SLDEAKAEWESTGAK
+724 SLYDEKPEWESAGYT
-739 AEKTDAG
+739 AEWIDESC
-746 WRFVTH
+746 RFVTH

-758 IVTLFDAPDGTC
+758 VVTLFNGPNNTC
-770 YEVTTHWTFD
+770 YIVEIHWLFD

-787 WGWNRDRAVEGEA
+787 WGWNHDRAVEEEA

-814 ILFTDGSPNG
+814 ILPTMDPVLD
-824 SESSDPAPDDTAFQA
+824 DPAFKA
-839 DLQLASNGGASWL
+839 DLQLATNGGASWMYL
-852 SLNTDGMAVGGH
+852 SKNSAAVS
-864 DPKDSAPTVLLDTCD
+864 DCNMRNVTPTVKLDECSYALLNEEFTPDDGKQT
-879 YKEYDPSESSPSGS
+879 
-893 AVPPGGGNPLALCL
+893 LTLW
-907 SLSNSARFTFYEG
+907 LSNNDSSHLAFYE
-920 SDFMLYQHGDTR
+920 STNVMLYQRDDAR
-932 YYKVSSYGDYA
+932 YYKVSNFGDYA
-943 TIFDAMLAWY
+943 TLYDAMLAWF
-953 NKTPD
+953 NSAQSGTEP
-958 KEATFESD
+958 SD
-966 LVLASNAATVDILAF
+966 ASSTTTTNAVSRDSLIKAA
-981 CPASGESGSHAP
+981 
-993 LLTGYSV
+993 
-1000 ALDSYEYKPIDKP
+1000 DSYVDLGGYLWYTAGGKFCRWHE
-1013 KNLDGLDSV
+1013 GGSV
-1022 ELWPHNAQATCLIF
+1022 E
-1036 YKGTNTVKYVSG
+1036 TVCDLPLDYDTPVSA
-1048 KSERYYRA
+1048 SL
-1056 VGDFSIVDND
+1056 STQDNRILMNYHIGGAIMGSFITD
-1066 GRTLYD
+1066 LYD
-1072 LMRVWYDT
+1072 TDGKKLSSINGYNAIAISGDIIVMTDHFMPTPNNMSISYDCGKT
-1080 AEYSDMLT
+1080 FTEFGDKDWFYGSALT
-1088 SDVRAQSKSFSW
+1088 ED
-1100 QEAAQNWANA
+1100 
-1110 YYGTQKEVTSG
+1110 GTYVTSVNSSLEIRDG
-1121 SIYKFTWLN
+1121 YVYTTAVYDINHEKSDDPL
-1130 VTVNPAEETTQ
+1130 VTH
-1141 AKRKAGEI
+1141 
-1149 DDNTYCFAV
+1149 AV
-1158 RVEFTAESANALQSA
+1158 RISI
-1173 MAGNTVKCE
+1173 K
-1182 NPAAPKDAYEF
+1182 
-1193 YRCCTIQLRDD
+1193 
-1204 GRWYGTE
+1204 
-1211 LGTGWLCA
+1211 TGAQEILD
-1219 IPKKEGLPPPFFAV
+1219 
-1233 FQRRAGKSTGTSQR
+1233 
-1247 YVV
+1247 

>member
-74 VGTDKTAIQSTD
+74 VGTDKTTIQSTD

-204 LLPHERYDV
+204 LLPHEHYDV

-331 VLALTLTAGCAISWG
+331 VLALTLTAGCAVGWG
-346 ERAQKNDDPFADKSY
+346 ERAQTQKNDDPFADKSY

-526 NDYASRSIEDTVADV
+526 NEYASRSIEDTVADV
-541 RVTQLEQADSLG
+541 RVTQLEFADSLG

-608 TYGEKTGYQVIGTYT
+608 TYGEKTGYQILGTSMS
-623 GNDGLWYNGC
+623 NDGLWYNGC
-633 SYSGEEKYYLHDFYV
+633 SYGVDLKYYLHDFYI
-648 DYAGLDLPKMFIPDL
+648 DYAGLDLPKMYIPDL
-663 LNDTAADG
+663 VDGLVEDG
-671 YGRANQCEAR
+671 YGHGNSVEGR
-681 LISGDGSYYFYAP
+681 LVSDSTYNFCYYYVP
-694 ITAWACNPGT
+694 ITGWACSPGT
-704 EFWYSRYDTGSYF
+704 DYWYSRYDTGSYF
-717 NAKKLEQ
+717 SVKKLERGIN
-724 SLDEAKAEWESTGAK
+724 DAKAEWESTGVTG
-739 AEKTDAG
+739 EKVDTG
-746 WRFVTH
+746 CWRYVTH

-758 IVTLFDAPDGTC
+758 IVTLFAGPNNTT
-770 YEVTTHWTFD
+770 YEVEIHWLFD

-787 WGWNRDRAVEGEA
+787 WGWNHDRAVEEEA

-806 VNSFRTSK
+806 VKHFTIDATVRLTQVNASDTAAASTGFDALDAALDALGDMNVTADPLGHAVMVPNATAKWDDRNGTNIAYRAEIAKQFRQYSWKEASNVAQFGEEVLSVQCGRWNFYLYSNYKNVLSF
-814 ILFTDGSPNG
+814 FDQ
-824 SESSDPAPDDTAFQA
+824 ESDPKGYPYAFEITNAGAENAVWDAFYKWYEEAVAA
-839 DLQLASNGGASWL
+839 DSGKQ
-852 SLNTDGMAVGGH
+852 
-864 DPKDSAPTVLLDTCD
+864 TV
-879 YKEYDPSESSPSGS
+879 
-893 AVPPGGGNPLALCL
+893 
-907 SLSNSARFTFYEG
+907 
-920 SDFMLYQHGDTR
+920 
-932 YYKVSSYGDYA
+932 
-943 TIFDAMLAWY
+943 
-953 NKTPD
+953 TP
-958 KEATFESD
+958 
-966 LVLASNAATVDILAF
+966 AATDTLSR
-981 CPASGESGSHAP
+981 ASITKSA
-993 LLTGYSV
+993 
-1000 ALDSYEYKPIDKP
+1000 DSY
-1013 KNLDGLDSV
+1013 
-1022 ELWPHNAQATCLIF
+1022 
-1036 YKGTNTVKYVSG
+1036 
-1048 KSERYYRA
+1048 
-1056 VGDFSIVDND
+1056 VDND
-1066 GRTLYD
+1066 GYLWYIFSGKLCRWREGSAVETICTLPID
-1072 LMRVWYDT
+1072 
-1080 AEYSDMLT
+1080 SLT
-1088 SDVRAQSKSFSW
+1088 DSPVRATLSIMVSRVALRYHIGGATMGTYVTELYNSDGEQYVKIDGYESIAFDNHGNIVKTLQFPP
-1100 QEAAQNWANA
+1100 AQNNLSISYDSGKTWTSIGDAD
-1110 YYGTQKEVTSG
+1110 YFYGSVTENND
-1121 SIYKFTWLN
+1121 SISYAPADLSIRDGYVYTTAVYDINHEKSSDPL
-1130 VTVNPAEETTQ
+1130 VTHS
-1141 AKRKAGEI
+1141 
-1149 DDNTYCFAV
+1149 V
-1158 RVEFTAESANALQSA
+1158 RVNL
-1173 MAGNTVKCE
+1173 K
-1182 NPAAPKDAYEF
+1182 
-1193 YRCCTIQLRDD
+1193 
-1204 GRWYGTE
+1204 
-1211 LGTGWLCA
+1211 TGAQEILD
-1219 IPKKEGLPPPFFAV
+1219 
-1233 FQRRAGKSTGTSQR
+1233 
-1247 YVV
+1247 

>member
-92 AEKSGQSPAQVRDT
+92 AEKSGQSPAAVRDT

-204 LLPHERYDV
+204 LLPHEHYDV

-231 MLLKLVL
+231 MLFKLVL

-253 MLRQADEDI
+253 MLRQTDEDI

-326 GVVAL
+326 GIVAL
-331 VLALTLTAGCAISWG
+331 VLALTFTAGCAVSWG

-361 TVDILLYEAPAF
+361 TVDTLLYEAPGF
-373 TDGFTDGT
+373 TDGFTDGA
-381 YPSFRTTTNTAG
+381 YPTFRTATNPAG
-393 EKYVTLCDAWGSTS
+393 EKYVTMFNDLGYAL
-407 IYGPMEEYTLEKQSF
+407 IYGPMEEYKLEKQSF
-422 YALFGSTKASPVDD
+422 YALFGNTRDASPVDD
-436 LIQNNKS
+436 LMQHNKS
-443 AWSGHCEEASDGQP
+443 AWTGYCEEAKDSQP
-457 NQVYL
+457 YQAYL
-462 LKQKDGSVY
+462 LEQEDGTIY
-471 LGLAGD
+471 LGLSAD
-477 YEEDGSELFCS
+477 YAEDGSECFCM
-488 VFRLN
+488 VYRL
-493 EQVNPIYAS
+493 EKQDDTIYAS

-508 ACVEDLKKGTMTY
+508 TCVAELKKGTMTY

-526 NDYASRSIEDTVADV
+526 NEYASRSIEDTVADV

-579 QIDVIGGQELTD
+579 QINIVGGQELTD

-648 DYAGLDLPKMFIPDL
+648 DYAGLDLPKMFIPNL
-663 LNDTAADG
+663 LNAATDG

-758 IVTLFDAPDGTC
+758 VVTLFNGPNNTC
-770 YEVTTHWTFD
+770 YIVEIHWLFD

-800 VILQAM
+800 EVLRAM
-806 VNSFRTSK
+806 VRSFTVNW
-814 ILFTDGSPNG
+814 DADAAA
-824 SESSDPAPDDTAFQA
+824 DPALDDSDFQT

-864 DPKDSAPTVLLDTCD
+864 DPKDAAPTVLLDTCD

-893 AVPPGGGNPLALCL
+893 AVPPRGGNPLALCL

-981 CPASGESGSHAP
+981 CPAGGESGSHAP

-1036 YKGTNTVKYVSG
+1036 YKGTNTVKYMSG

-1211 LGTGWLCA
+1211 LGTGW
-1219 IPKKEGLPPPFFAV
+1219 
-1233 FQRRAGKSTGTSQR
+1233 
-1247 YVV
+1247 

>member
-92 AEKSGQSPAQVRDT
+92 AERSGQSPAAVRDT

-316 VLGAQKKRGL
+316 VLGVQKKRGL
-326 GVVAL
+326 GIVAL
-331 VLALTLTAGCAISWG
+331 VLALTLTAGCAVSWG

-361 TVDILLYEAPAF
+361 TVDTLLYEAPGF
-373 TDGFTDGT
+373 TDGFTDGA
-381 YPSFRTTTNTAG
+381 YPTFRTATNPAG
-393 EKYVTLCDAWGSTS
+393 EKYVTMFNDLGYAL
-407 IYGPMEEYTLEKQSF
+407 IYGPMEEYKLEKQSF
-422 YALFGSTKASPVDD
+422 YALFGNTRDASPVDD
-436 LIQNNKS
+436 LMQHNKS
-443 AWSGHCEEASDGQP
+443 AWTGYCEEAKDSQP
-457 NQVYL
+457 YQAYL
-462 LKQKDGSVY
+462 LEQEYGTIY
-471 LGLAGD
+471 LGLSAD
-477 YEEDGSELFCS
+477 YAEDGSECFCM
-488 VFRLN
+488 VYRLN
-493 EQVNPIYAS
+493 EQINPIYAS

-526 NDYASRSIEDTVADV
+526 NEYASRSIEDTVADV
-541 RVTQLEQADSLG
+541 RVTQLEQGDSLG

-573 TNEAGM
+573 TNEAGVE
-579 QIDVIGGQELTD
+579 IEPVGGQYVTD
-591 DGYLNE
+591 DGYLRE
-597 NWTHYLTVLHY
+597 SWTHYLTVLHY
-608 TYGEKTGYQVIGTYT
+608 TSGEKTGYQVIGTYT

-633 SYSGEEKYYLHDFYV
+633 NYSGEEKYYLHDFYI
-648 DYAGLDLPKMFIPDL
+648 DYAGLDLPKMFIPNL
-663 LNDTAADG
+663 LNTATDG

-814 ILFTDGSPNG
+814 ILPTTDPVLD
-824 SESSDPAPDDTAFQA
+824 DPAFKA
-839 DLQLASNGGASWL
+839 DLQLATNGGASWMYL
-852 SLNTDGMAVGGH
+852 SKNSAAVS
-864 DPKDSAPTVLLDTCD
+864 DCNMRNVTPTVKLDECSYALLNEEFTPDDGKQT
-879 YKEYDPSESSPSGS
+879 
-893 AVPPGGGNPLALCL
+893 LTLW
-907 SLSNSARFTFYEG
+907 LSNNDSSHLAFYEG
-920 SDFMLYQHGDTR
+920 TNVMLYQRDDAR
-932 YYKVSSYGDYA
+932 YYKVSNFGDYA
-943 TIFDAMLAWY
+943 TLYDAMLAWF
-953 NKTPD
+953 NSAQSGTEP
-958 KEATFESD
+958 SD
-966 LVLASNAATVDILAF
+966 ASSTTTTNAVSRDSLIKAA
-981 CPASGESGSHAP
+981 
-993 LLTGYSV
+993 
-1000 ALDSYEYKPIDKP
+1000 DSYVDLGGYLWYTAGGKFCRWRE
-1013 KNLDGLDSV
+1013 GGSV
-1022 ELWPHNAQATCLIF
+1022 ETVCDLPLDYDTPVSASLSTQDNRILMNYHIGGATMGSFI
-1036 YKGTNTVKYVSG
+1036 T
-1048 KSERYYRA
+1048 
-1056 VGDFSIVDND
+1056 D
-1066 GRTLYD
+1066 LYD
-1072 LMRVWYDT
+1072 TDGKKLSSINGYNAIAISGDIIVMTDYFMPTPNNMSISYDCGKT
-1080 AEYSDMLT
+1080 FTEFGDKDWFYGSALT
-1088 SDVRAQSKSFSW
+1088 ED
-1100 QEAAQNWANA
+1100 
-1110 YYGTQKEVTSG
+1110 GTYVTSVNSSLEIRDG
-1121 SIYKFTWLN
+1121 YVYTTAVYDINHEKSDDPL
-1130 VTVNPAEETTQ
+1130 VTH
-1141 AKRKAGEI
+1141 
-1149 DDNTYCFAV
+1149 AV
-1158 RVEFTAESANALQSA
+1158 RISI
-1173 MAGNTVKCE
+1173 K
-1182 NPAAPKDAYEF
+1182 
-1193 YRCCTIQLRDD
+1193 
-1204 GRWYGTE
+1204 
-1211 LGTGWLCA
+1211 TGAQEILD
-1219 IPKKEGLPPPFFAV
+1219 
-1233 FQRRAGKSTGTSQR
+1233 
-1247 YVV
+1247 

>member
-45 LAAFLLL
+45 LAVFLLL

-60 APVQAAPPKDYTLF
+60 APVQAEPPKDYTLF
-74 VGTDKTAIQSTD
+74 VGTDKTTIQSTD

-331 VLALTLTAGCAISWG
+331 VLALTLTAGCAVSWG

-361 TVDILLYEAPAF
+361 TVDTLLYEAPGF
-373 TDGFTDGT
+373 TDGFTDGA
-381 YPSFRTTTNTAG
+381 YPTFRTATNPAG
-393 EKYVTLCDAWGSTS
+393 EKYVTMFNDLGYAL
-407 IYGPMEEYTLEKQSF
+407 IYGPMEEYKLEKQSF
-422 YALFGSTKASPVDD
+422 YALFGNTRDASPVDD
-436 LIQNNKS
+436 LMQHNKS
-443 AWSGHCEEASDGQP
+443 AWTGYCEEAKDSQP
-457 NQVYL
+457 YQAYL
-462 LKQKDGSVY
+462 LEQEDGTIY
-471 LGLAGD
+471 LGLSAD
-477 YEEDGSELFCS
+477 YAEDGSECFCM
-488 VFRLN
+488 VYRL
-493 EQVNPIYAS
+493 EKEDDTIYAS

-508 ACVEDLKKGTMTY
+508 ERVVELKKGTMTY

-526 NDYASRSIEDTVADV
+526 NEYASRSIEDTVADV

-608 TYGEKTGYQVIGTYT
+608 TSGEKTGYQVIGTYT
-623 GNDGLWYNGC
+623 GNDGLWYDGC
-633 SYSGEEKYYLHDFYV
+633 NYSGEEKYYLHDFYI
-648 DYAGLDLPKMFIPDL
+648 DYAGLNEPKMYIPNL

-800 VILQAM
+800 AILQAM
-806 VNSFRTSK
+806 TDSFTITGK
-814 ILFTDGSPNG
+814 ILLTQEDASAASTGFDALDAALDALGDMNVTADPLGHAVMVPN
-824 SESSDPAPDDTAFQA
+824 ATAKWDDRNGTNIAYRAEIAKQFRQYSWKE
-839 DLQLASNGGASWL
+839 ASNVAQFGEEVLSVQCGRWNFYLYSNYKNVLSFFDQESDSKGYPYAFEITNAGAENAVWDAFYKWYEEAVAADNGKQTVTPAATDTLSRASITKSADSYVDNDDYLWYISGGKLCRWR
-852 SLNTDGMAVGGH
+852 
-864 DPKDSAPTVLLDTCD
+864 
-879 YKEYDPSESSPSGS
+879 EGS
-893 AVPPGGGNPLALCL
+893 AVETICTLPIDSLTDSPVRATL
-907 SLSNSARFTFYEG
+907 SIRG
-920 SDFMLYQHGDTR
+920 SR
-932 YYKVSSYGDYA
+932 
-943 TIFDAMLAWY
+943 
-953 NKTPD
+953 
-958 KEATFESD
+958 
-966 LVLASNAATVDILAF
+966 
-981 CPASGESGSHAP
+981 
-993 LLTGYSV
+993 V
-1000 ALDSYEYKPIDKP
+1000 ALNYHIGGATMGTYVTELYNPDGEQYVKIDGYESIAFDNHGNIVKTLQFPPAQNNLSISYD
-1013 KNLDGLDSV
+1013 
-1022 ELWPHNAQATCLIF
+1022 
-1036 YKGTNTVKYVSG
+1036 SG
-1048 KSERYYRA
+1048 KTWTSIGDADYFYGSVTEDGSSISYFPGALEIRDGYVYTTA
-1056 VGDFSIVDND
+1056 V
-1066 GRTLYD
+1066 YD
-1072 LMRVWYDT
+1072 IDHQK
-1080 AEYSDMLT
+1080 T
-1088 SDVRAQSKSFSW
+1088 SDPL
-1100 QEAAQNWANA
+1100 
-1110 YYGTQKEVTSG
+1110 VTHS
-1121 SIYKFTWLN
+1121 
-1130 VTVNPAEETTQ
+1130 
-1141 AKRKAGEI
+1141 
-1149 DDNTYCFAV
+1149 V
-1158 RVEFTAESANALQSA
+1158 RVNL
-1173 MAGNTVKCE
+1173 K
-1182 NPAAPKDAYEF
+1182 
-1193 YRCCTIQLRDD
+1193 
-1204 GRWYGTE
+1204 
-1211 LGTGWLCA
+1211 TGAQEILD
-1219 IPKKEGLPPPFFAV
+1219 
-1233 FQRRAGKSTGTSQR
+1233 
-1247 YVV
+1247 

>member
-115 EQKTTR
+115 AQKTTR

-170 LSDTARDLGVSA
+170 LSDTARDLGMSA

-272 GLELPERAAY
+272 GLDRAERAAY

-326 GVVAL
+326 GIVAL
-331 VLALTLTAGCAISWG
+331 VLALTLTAGCAVSWG

-361 TVDILLYEAPAF
+361 TVDTFLYEAPGF
-373 TDGFTDGT
+373 TDGFTDGA
-381 YPSFRTTTNTAG
+381 YPTFRTATNPAG
-393 EKYVTLCDAWGSTS
+393 EKYVTMFNDLGYAL
-407 IYGPMEEYTLEKQSF
+407 IYGPMEEYKLEKQSF
-422 YALFGSTKASPVDD
+422 YALFGNTRDASPVDD
-436 LIQNNKS
+436 LMQHNKS
-443 AWSGHCEEASDGQP
+443 AWTGYCEEAKDSQP
-457 NQVYL
+457 YQAYL
-462 LKQKDGSVY
+462 LEQEDGTIY
-471 LGLAGD
+471 LGLSAD
-477 YEEDGSELFCS
+477 YAEDGSECFCM
-488 VFRLN
+488 VYQL
-493 EQVNPIYAS
+493 EKEDDTIYAS

-508 ACVEDLKKGTMTY
+508 ERVAELKKGTMTY

-526 NDYASRSIEDTVADV
+526 NEYASRSIEDTVADV
-541 RVTQLEQADSLG
+541 RVTQLEFADSLG

-608 TYGEKTGYQVIGTYT
+608 TYGEKTGYQIIGTYT

-633 SYSGEEKYYLHDFYV
+633 SYSGEEKYYLHDFYI

-800 VILQAM
+800 EVLRAM
-806 VNSFRTSK
+806 VRSFTVNW
-814 ILFTDGSPNG
+814 DADAAA
-824 SESSDPAPDDTAFQA
+824 DPALDDSDFQA
-839 DLQLASNGGASWL
+839 DLQLASNGGAAWMFLYRDNAAITDRDMLNVTPTVRLDECSYALLHDKFTPADGARSLTLWL
-852 SLNTDGMAVGGH
+852 SNNDSSRLVFFEDTDI
-864 DPKDSAPTVLLDTCD
+864 
-879 YKEYDPSESSPSGS
+879 
-893 AVPPGGGNPLALCL
+893 
-907 SLSNSARFTFYEG
+907 
-920 SDFMLYQHGDTR
+920 MLYQRDDAY
-932 YYKVSSYGDYA
+932 YYKVSDYGDYA
-943 TIFDAMLAWY
+943 TLYDAMLAWFNSAQSGTEPSDASSATTTNAVSRDSLIKAADSYVDLGGYLWYTADGKFCRWHEGGSVETLRELPY
-953 NKTPD
+953 NDVTDQPAI
-958 KEATFESD
+958 AT
-966 LVLASNAATVDILAF
+966 LAVEYDQ
-981 CPASGESGSHAP
+981 
-993 LLTGYSV
+993 V
-1000 ALDSYEYKPIDKP
+1000 ALRWHIGGATTGTTMLELYGADGKRTME
-1013 KNLDGLDSV
+1013 LDGSA
-1022 ELWPHNAQATCLIF
+1022 P
-1036 YKGTNTVKYVSG
+1036 
-1048 KSERYYRA
+1048 
-1056 VGDFSIVDND
+1056 
-1066 GRTLYD
+1066 
-1072 LMRVWYDT
+1072 
-1080 AEYSDMLT
+1080 
-1088 SDVRAQSKSFSW
+1088 
-1100 QEAAQNWANA
+1100 
-1110 YYGTQKEVTSG
+1110 
-1121 SIYKFTWLN
+1121 
-1130 VTVNPAEETTQ
+1130 
-1141 AKRKAGEI
+1141 
-1149 DDNTYCFAV
+1149 FAI
-1158 RVEFTAESANALQSA
+1158 S
-1173 MAGNTVKCE
+1173 GNTVVKLLSFPPTTGNLLLSTDGGKTWSAIGDADWFYGSVTE
-1182 NPAAPKDAYEF
+1182 DSSGSTSYALADLTIRDGYVYTTAVYDVHHEKSNAPLVTHAVRISIK
-1193 YRCCTIQLRDD
+1193 
-1204 GRWYGTE
+1204 
-1211 LGTGWLCA
+1211 TGAQEILD
-1219 IPKKEGLPPPFFAV
+1219 
-1233 FQRRAGKSTGTSQR
+1233 
-1247 YVV
+1247 